1 MRKQLLLMLS
11 LLLYAV
17 GMAAQQPDWGYNPN
31 AYPDEHVIYVG
42 LVDDQG
48 SAVQSFNENTY
59 LGAFIDGEC
68 RGLAKVSQKSVSD
81 TKTIYYFAL
90 RVKGSDT
97 DNGKAISFRLSVPGA
112 NTSYIYNDLQPA
124 ADAVTYT
131 NKKTTGTLS
140 DLFPLKF
147 IQPLYYAFTQETVSV
162 KVGEQLNLLDY
173 ITFEPANA
181 NIPELNWNMYDESW
195 RENVNIE
202 GNKLTAIKSTGKYG
216 AVGIFPKLW
225 DMKNTGDHTSINVRV
240 IQPATSIE
248 LRDEYKNGITV
259 NLGDTAALNTV
270 LRSGYTTSPADC
282 NEELTWKS
290 SDETALLPMIGSD
303 IGKFNPVKAGTYTMT
318 LSGENAS
325 VDLKV
330 TVIKPVEY
338 INPVGTVKVI
348 KMYVGENL
356 LDILPSGYKVM
367 PEDAADR
374 SVRYE
379 VNQSYSDQGVYEDGD
394 GAYKYTDIFGNLYF
408 NEGDEMIALKSG
420 RVRVTIRSVQNPQ
433 ASCEYEVIVKDGPTS
448 ITFKQEEMTFL
459 LPIKDTDKSD
469 ISEDIRNNIIMTPS
483 WPKYDENE
491 SYDKRST
498 LLYIQFVKDVTSD
511 TEVITLDY
519 DFTEDKLSAS
529 IVNAGRGS
537 VGVIYLSE
545 RTVASEEGLKN
556 EEVEIM
562 KKFSVV
568 VMESLKG
575 FNVDNYVEMVSTETR
590 DFVLTPDPVGAE
602 VDPSRVEVTITPNSY
617 LPEEWKSMVEIV
629 PTDES
634 KLNYTII
641 PHSVGRATISVK
653 LDGVEVATS
662 NVLIGQRYMQKAG
675 WKWTSFYAGGVRW
688 NSPEYELG
696 NVVEEIRSEDA
707 LLHND
712 PEYGYFGDLNSLG
725 TGTCYKIKVKE
736 EEPGLLD
743 LRIMYTGAYEDMQTH
758 RQIVPMWNWLGNP
771 YQYDHDINSV
781 FSTED
786 SNANNFNVGDRIV
799 SKDDGFAEY
808 NGEKWTGTLI
818 TLHAGLGYMYF
829 NAGSENVDM
838 EYQRESLMPQGTPV
852 MNAPQHKQSVWT
864 YNSAPFADNMTIVAD
879 LGNDY
884 SAERFTVGAF
894 VGDECRGEGEMI
906 DGKCF
911 ITVHADKGETISFKL
926 HDAVSGEMRTINE
939 QMPFAKMA
947 GSLRAPQRLTV
958 GGIVTGITSADIAS
972 SGIAIVDGQI
982 TVQGMDVADIIVCNA
997 SGAVVST
1004 GETTVAG
1011 LPSGVYVVKV
1021 KTKDGKTVTKKL
1033 VK

>member
-1 MRKQLLLMLS
+1 MLS

-42 LVDDQG
+42 LTEG
-48 SAVQSFNENTY
+48 SLDNCGQKELPENTY

-68 RGLAKVSQKSVSD
+68 RGLAKVQKKSLSVAL
-81 TKTIYYFAL
+81 TINYFPL
-90 RVKGSDT
+90 RVKGDT
-97 DNGKAISFRLSVPGA
+97 NDEGKAISFRLLYPGGQL
-112 NTSYIYNDLQPA
+112 SYVYDLQPA

-140 DLFPLKF
+140 ALFPLKF
-147 IQPLYYAFTQETVSV
+147 IQPLYYSFTQETVSV
-162 KVGEQLNLLDY
+162 KVGEQINLLDY

-181 NIPELNWNMYDESW
+181 NIPELNWNMYEES
-195 RENVNIE
+195 ENVNIE

-216 AVGIFPKLW
+216 SVGVFPKLW
-225 DMKNTGDHTSINVRV
+225 DMKNTGQYSDINIRV

-270 LRSGYTTSPADC
+270 LRSGYTTAPADC

-290 SDETALLPMIGSD
+290 SDETAIRPMTSESD
-303 IGKFNPVKAGTYTMT
+303 LGKFNPVKTGTYTMT

-338 INPVGTVKVI
+338 INPVGRVKEI
-348 KMYVGENL
+348 KMYIGNNL

-367 PEDAADR
+367 PEDATDR

-379 VNQSYSDQGVYEDGD
+379 VLPSYNQDQEFKYNEILEDNGSE
-394 GAYKYTDIFGNLYF
+394 GIFARKPGRAR
-408 NEGDEMIALKSG
+408 IAIISN
-420 RVRVTIRSVQNPQ
+420 QNPQ
-433 ASCEYEVIVKDGPTS
+433 ASCTYEVIVKDGPTN
-448 ITFKQEEMTFL
+448 ITFKQDEMTFL
-459 LPIKDTDKSD
+459 MPIKDTDKWD

-483 WPKYDENE
+483 WPKYEEYE
-491 SYDKRST
+491 SYDIAQSNLDISSLT
-498 LLYIQFVKDVTSD
+498 DAVKLS
-511 TEVITLDY
+511 Y
-519 DFTEDKLSAS
+519 DFKKDSLSAS
-529 IVNAGRGS
+529 VVSIGQGWIDVYYS
-537 VGVIYLSE
+537 SE
-545 RTVASEEGLKN
+545 RTIATEEGLRN
-556 EEVEIM
+556 DEYEISNH
-562 KKFSVV
+562 FHVTI
-568 VMESLKG
+568 MESLKG
-575 FNVDNYVEMVSTETR
+575 FKVDGYVDMVSTETR
-590 DFVLTPDPVGAE
+590 DFVLTPDPVDAE
-602 VDPSRVEVTITPNSY
+602 VDPSRVEVTITPDSY
-617 LPEEWKSMVEIV
+617 VSEEWKSIVEIV
-629 PTDES
+629 PTDEN
-634 KLNYTII
+634 KLNYTIR
-641 PHSVGRATISVK
+641 PHSVGRAIISVK
-653 LDGVEVATS
+653 LDGVEVASS

-675 WKWTSFYAGGVRW
+675 WKWASLYGGGVSW

-712 PEYGYFGDLNSLG
+712 PEYGYFGDINRLES
-725 TGTCYKIKVKE
+725 GTCYKIKVKE
-736 EEPGLLD
+736 EEPSLLD
-743 LRIMYTGAYEDMQTH
+743 LRIMYTGAYEDMRTH

-786 SNANNFNVGDRIV
+786 AYANNFNVGDRIV
-799 SKDDGFAEY
+799 SKDNGFAEY
-808 NGEKWTGTLI
+808 NGEKWTGTLT

-838 EYQRESLMPQGTPV
+838 EYLREGRMPQGTPV

-958 GGIVTGITSADIAS
+958 GGIVTGITAADIAS
-972 SGIAIVDGQI
+972 SGIAVVDGQI
-982 TVQGMDVADIIVCNA
+982 TVQGMDVADVIVCNA

-1004 GETTVAG
+1004 GETIVTG

>member
-42 LVDDQG
+42 LVDDKG
-48 SAVQSFNENTY
+48 SAVQSFNANTY

-68 RGLAKVSQKSVSD
+68 RGIAEVSQKSVSD

-97 DNGKAISFRLSVPGA
+97 DNGKAISFRLSIPGT
-112 NTSYIYNDLQPA
+112 NMSYIYNDLKPA
-124 ADAVTYT
+124 ANAVTYT

-140 DLFPLKF
+140 ALYPLTF
-147 IQPLYYAFTQETVSV
+147 IQSWVCGYTQTFVRV
-162 KVGEQLNLLDY
+162 KVGEEINLLDY
-173 ITFEPANA
+173 LKFTPENA
-181 NIPELNWNMYDESW
+181 NIPELIWGINKNH
-195 RENVNIE
+195 REYVTIT
-202 GNKLTAIKSTGKYG
+202 GNTLKALKSTKFVG
-216 AVGIFPKLW
+216 AATVSAKLN
-225 DMKNTGDHTSINVRV
+225 DFTFSSENQNLKITV

-248 LRDEYKNGITV
+248 LLDEYKNGITV
-259 NLGDTAALNTV
+259 NLGDTSVLNTV
-270 LRSGYTTSPADC
+270 LHKCFTILPEDC
-282 NEELTWKS
+282 NEKMWWKS
-290 SDETALLPMIGSD
+290 NDETAIRPMEGND
-303 IGKFNPVKAGTYTMT
+303 IGKFEPVKAGTYTMT

-330 TVIKPVEY
+330 TVIKPVE
-338 INPVGTVKVI
+338 NI
-348 KMYVGENL
+348 KMVGSVETIKMFLGENL
-356 LDILPSGYKVM
+356 LDILPAGYKVM
-367 PEDAADR
+367 PEDATDR
-374 SVRYE
+374 SVHYE
-379 VNQSYSDQGVYEDGD
+379 VNQSDSDQGVYEDGD
-394 GAYKYTDIFGNLYF
+394 GAYKYTDIFGDLYF
-408 NEGDEMIALKSG
+408 NEGDEMIALKPG

-433 ASCEYEVIVKDGPTS
+433 ASCEYEVIVKRGPTN

-459 LPIKDTDKSD
+459 MPRKDTDKWD
-469 ISEDIRNNIIMTPS
+469 ISKDIRNNIIMTPS
-483 WPKYDENE
+483 WPKYEEYEEYDIAE
-491 SYDKRST
+491 SDLDIRSYT
-498 LLYIQFVKDVTSD
+498 KAVHLY
-511 TEVITLDY
+511 Y
-519 DFTEDKLSAS
+519 DFKNDILSALIDS
-529 IVNAGRGS
+529 IGQGRINVS
-537 VGVIYLSE
+537 YSSE
-545 RTVASEEGLKN
+545 RTIATETGLHN
-556 EEVEIM
+556 DEYNISNH
-562 KKFSVV
+562 FNITIL
-568 VMESLKG
+568 ESLKG
-575 FNVDNYVEMVSTETR
+575 FNVDGYVDMVSTETR

-629 PTDES
+629 PTDET
-634 KLNYTII
+634 KLNYTIL
-641 PHSVGRATISVK
+641 PHGVGSATISVK
-653 LDGVEVATS
+653 LDGEEVATS
-662 NVLIGQRYMQKAG
+662 NVSIGQRYMQKAG

-712 PEYGYFGDLNSLG
+712 PEYGYFGDIYSLE
-725 TGTCYKIKVKE
+725 TGECYKIKVKE

-786 SNANNFNVGDRIV
+786 TYANNFNVGDRIV
-799 SKDDGFAEY
+799 SKDNGFAEY
-808 NGEKWTGTLI
+808 NGEKWTGTLT

-829 NAGSENVDM
+829 NAASDTIDM
-838 EYQRESLMPQGTPV
+838 EYLRESLMPQGTPV

-1004 GETTVAG
+1004 GETTVTG

>member
-1 MRKQLLLMLS
+1 MLS

-48 SAVQSFNENTY
+48 SAVQSFNDNTY
-59 LGAFIDGEC
+59 LGAFIEGEC
-68 RGLAKVSQKSVSD
+68 RGLAKVSRYSVSD
-81 TKTIYYFAL
+81 TQTIYYFAL
-90 RVKGSDT
+90 RVKGTNT
-97 DNGKAISFRLSVPGA
+97 DNGKAISYRLSVGG
-112 NTSYIYNDLQPA
+112 NHSFVFNDLKPA
-124 ADAVTYT
+124 ANAVTYT
-131 NKKTTGTLS
+131 NNGTTGKLS
-140 DLFPLKF
+140 ALYQLTF
-147 IQPLYYAFTQETVSV
+147 IRPGYYSIVQPEVIV
-162 KVGEQLNLLDY
+162 KVGAEFNLLDY

-181 NIPELNWNMYDESW
+181 NIPEMNWTMGQGEK
-195 RENVNIE
+195 ENEYASIK
-202 GNKLTAIKSTGKYG
+202 GNTFKALKSTGKYG
-216 AVGIFPKLW
+216 SVSVSPNLW
-225 DMKNTGDHTSINVRV
+225 GMKPTGQYTKVSVRV

-270 LRSGYTTSPADC
+270 LRSGYTTTPADC

-290 SDETALLPMIGSD
+290 NDETAIRPMTSESD
-303 IGKFNPVKAGTYTMT
+303 LGKFEPVKTGTYTMT

-338 INPVGTVKVI
+338 INPVGYVKEI
-348 KMYVGENL
+348 KMYIGDNL
-356 LDILPSGYKVM
+356 LDILPAGYKVM
-367 PEDAADR
+367 PEDATDR

-379 VNQSYSDQGVYEDGD
+379 VLPIYNQDQEFKYNEILEDNGSE
-394 GAYKYTDIFGNLYF
+394 GIFARKPGRAR
-408 NEGDEMIALKSG
+408 IAIISN
-420 RVRVTIRSVQNPQ
+420 QNPQ
-433 ASCEYEVIVKDGPTS
+433 ASCTYEVIVKDGPTN
-448 ITFKQEEMTFL
+448 ITFKQDEMTFL
-459 LPIKDTDKSD
+459 MPIKDTDKWD

-483 WPKYDENE
+483 WPKYEEYE
-491 SYDKRST
+491 SYDIAQSNLDISSLTDAVK
-498 LLYIQFVKDVTSD
+498 LY
-511 TEVITLDY
+511 Y
-519 DFTEDKLSAS
+519 DFKKDSLSAS
-529 IVNAGRGS
+529 VVK
-537 VGVIYLSE
+537 VGEGWIDISYSSE
-545 RTVASEEGLKN
+545 RTIATEEGLRN
-556 EEVEIM
+556 DEYEISNH
-562 KKFSVV
+562 FHVTI
-568 VMESLKG
+568 MESLKG
-575 FNVDNYVEMVSTETR
+575 FNVDGYVEMVSTETR

-602 VDPSRVEVTITPNSY
+602 VDPSRVEVTITPDSY
-617 LPEEWKSMVEIV
+617 VSEEWKSMVEIV
-629 PTDES
+629 PTDETM
-634 KLNYTII
+634 LNYTIR
-641 PHSVGRATISVK
+641 PHSVGRAIISVK

-662 NVLIGQRYMQKAG
+662 HVGIGQRYMQKAG
-675 WKWTSFYAGGVRW
+675 WKWASLYGGGVRW

-712 PEYGYFGDLNSLG
+712 PEYGYFGDIYSLE

-743 LRIMYTGAYEDMQTH
+743 LRIMYTGAYEDMRTH
-758 RQIVPMWNWLGNP
+758 RKIVPMWNWLGNP

-786 SNANNFNVGDRIV
+786 TYANNFNVGDRIV
-799 SKDDGFAEY
+799 SKDNGFAEY
-808 NGEKWTGTLI
+808 NGEKWTGTLT

-829 NAGSENVDM
+829 NAASDTIDM
-838 EYQRESLMPQGTPV
+838 EYLREGSMPQGTPV

-958 GGIVTGITSADIAS
+958 GGIVTGITAADIAS
-972 SGIAIVDGQI
+972 SGIAVVDGQI
-982 TVQGMDVADIIVCNA
+982 TVQGMDVADVIVCNA

>member
-1 MRKQLLLMLS
+1 MLS

-42 LVDDQG
+42 LVDDKG
-48 SAVQSFNENTY
+48 SAVQSFNDNTY

-68 RGLAKVSQKSVSD
+68 RGIAEVSQKSVSD

-97 DNGKAISFRLSVPGA
+97 DNGKAISFRLSIPGA
-112 NTSYIYNDLQPA
+112 NMSYIYNDLKPA
-124 ADAVTYT
+124 ANAVTYT

-147 IQPLYYAFTQETVSV
+147 IQPLYYGFTQETVSV
-162 KVGEQLNLLDY
+162 KVGEQINLLDY

-181 NIPELNWNMYDESW
+181 NIPELNWNMYEES
-195 RENVNIE
+195 ENVIIE

-216 AVGIFPKLW
+216 SVGVFPKLW
-225 DMKNTGDHTSINVRV
+225 DMKNTGQYSDINIRV

-270 LRSGYTTSPADC
+270 LRSGYTTAPADC

-290 SDETALLPMIGSD
+290 SDETAIRPMEGND
-303 IGKFNPVKAGTYTMT
+303 IGKFNPVKTGTYTMT

-338 INPVGTVKVI
+338 ITPVGRVKEI
-348 KMYVGENL
+348 KMYIGDNL
-356 LDILPSGYKVM
+356 LSILPSGYKVM
-367 PEDAADR
+367 PEDATDR

-379 VNQSYSDQGVYEDGD
+379 VLPSYNQDQEFKYNEILEDNGSE
-394 GAYKYTDIFGNLYF
+394 GIFARKPGRAR
-408 NEGDEMIALKSG
+408 IAIISN
-420 RVRVTIRSVQNPQ
+420 QNPQ
-433 ASCEYEVIVKDGPTS
+433 ASCTYEVIVKDGPTN

-459 LPIKDTDKSD
+459 MPIKDTDKWD

-483 WPKYDENE
+483 WPKYEEYE
-491 SYDKRST
+491 SYDIAQSNLDISSLT
-498 LLYIQFVKDVTSD
+498 DAVKLS
-511 TEVITLDY
+511 Y
-519 DFTEDKLSAS
+519 DFKKDIISAS
-529 IVNAGRGS
+529 IVK
-537 VGVIYLSE
+537 VGEGWIDISYSSE
-545 RTVASEEGLKN
+545 RTIATEEGLQN
-556 EEVEIM
+556 DEYYISNHFHVTIL
-562 KKFSVV
+562 
-568 VMESLKG
+568 ESLKG
-575 FNVDNYVEMVSTETR
+575 FNVDGYVEMVSTETR

-602 VDPSRVEVTITPNSY
+602 VDPSRVEVTITPDSY
-617 LPEEWKSMVEIV
+617 VSEEWKSMVEIV
-629 PTDES
+629 PTDETM
-634 KLNYTII
+634 LNYTIR

-662 NVLIGQRYMQKAG
+662 HVGIGQRYMQKAG
-675 WKWTSFYAGGVRW
+675 WKWTSFYAGRVGW

-707 LLHND
+707 LLYND
-712 PEYGYFGDLNSLG
+712 PEYGYFGDIYSLE

-743 LRIMYTGAYEDMQTH
+743 LRIMYTGGYEDMQTH

-786 SNANNFNVGDRIV
+786 AYANKFNVGDRIV
-799 SKDDGFAEY
+799 SKDNGFAEY
-808 NGEKWTGTLI
+808 NGEKWTGTLT

-838 EYQRESLMPQGTPV
+838 EYLREGSMPQGTPV

-864 YNSAPFADNMTIVAD
+864 YNSAPFADNMTIIAD

-958 GGIVTGITSADIAS
+958 GGIVTGITAADIAS
-972 SGIAIVDGQI
+972 SGIAVVDGQI
-982 TVQGMDVADIIVCNA
+982 TVQGMDVADVIVCNA

-1004 GETTVAG
+1004 GETTVTG

>member
-48 SAVQSFNENTY
+48 SAVQSFNDNTY

-68 RGLAKVSQKSVSD
+68 RGLAKVSRYSVSD
-81 TKTIYYFAL
+81 TQTIYYFAL
-90 RVKGSDT
+90 RVKGTNT
-97 DNGKAISFRLSVPGA
+97 DNGKAISYRLSEGGNQSFVFNDLKPAA
-112 NTSYIYNDLQPA
+112 NT
-124 ADAVTYT
+124 VTYT
-131 NKKTTGTLS
+131 NNGTTGKLS
-140 DLFPLKF
+140 ALYQLTF
-147 IQPLYYAFTQETVSV
+147 IRPGYYSIVQPEVSV
-162 KVGEQLNLLDY
+162 KVGAEFNLLDH

-181 NIPELNWNMYDESW
+181 NIPEMNWTMGQGEK
-195 RENVNIE
+195 ENEYASIK
-202 GNKLTAIKSTGKYG
+202 GNTFKALKSTGKYSWVNVSPNLLG
-216 AVGIFPKLW
+216 
-225 DMKNTGDHTSINVRV
+225 MKPTGQYTKVSVRV

-270 LRSGYTTSPADC
+270 LRSGYTTAPADC

-290 SDETALLPMIGSD
+290 SDETAILPMIGSD

-330 TVIKPVEY
+330 TVIKPVE
-338 INPVGTVKVI
+338 KI
-348 KMYVGENL
+348 KMVGSVKTIKMFLGENL
-356 LDILPSGYKVM
+356 LDILPAGYKVM
-367 PEDAADR
+367 PEDATDR
-374 SVRYE
+374 SVHYE
-379 VNQSYSDQGVYEDGD
+379 VNQGYYQGVHEDVD
-394 GAYKYTDIFGNLYF
+394 GTYKYTDIFGDEFF
-408 NEGDEMIALKSG
+408 NEGDEMIALKPG

-433 ASCEYEVIVKDGPTS
+433 ASCEYEVIVKRGPTN

-459 LPIKDTDKSD
+459 MPRKDTDKWD

-483 WPKYDENE
+483 WPKYDKYEE
-491 SYDKRST
+491 YDIAQSDLDILSFTKAVH
-498 LLYIQFVKDVTSD
+498 LY
-511 TEVITLDY
+511 Y
-519 DFTEDKLSAS
+519 DFKNDILSALIDS
-529 IVNAGRGS
+529 IGQGWIDVS
-537 VGVIYLSE
+537 YSSE
-545 RTVASEEGLKN
+545 RTIATETGLQNDKYRISN
-556 EEVEIM
+556 HFNITIL
-562 KKFSVV
+562 
-568 VMESLKG
+568 ESLKG
-575 FNVDNYVEMVSTETR
+575 FKVDGYVDMVSTETR
-590 DFVLTPDPVGAE
+590 DFVLTPDPVDAE
-602 VDPSRVEVTITPNSY
+602 VDPSRVEVTITPDSY
-617 LPEEWKSMVEIV
+617 VSEEWKSIVEIV
-629 PTDES
+629 PTDETM
-634 KLNYTII
+634 LNYTIK
-641 PHSVGRATISVK
+641 PHSVGNATISVK

-662 NVLIGQRYMQKAG
+662 HVGIGQRYMQKAG
-675 WKWTSFYAGGVRW
+675 WKWASLYGGGVRW

-712 PEYGYFGDLNSLG
+712 PEYGYFGDINRLES
-725 TGTCYKIKVKE
+725 GTCYKIKVKE

-743 LRIMYTGAYEDMQTH
+743 LRIMYTGAYEDMRTH

-786 SNANNFNVGDRIV
+786 ANANKFNVGDRIV
-799 SKDDGFAEY
+799 SKDNGFAEY
-808 NGEKWTGTLI
+808 NGEKWTGTLT

-829 NAGSENVDM
+829 NAASDTIDM
-838 EYQRESLMPQGTPV
+838 EYLRESLMPQGTPV

-958 GGIVTGITSADIAS
+958 GGIVTGITAADIAS
-972 SGIAIVDGQI
+972 SGIAVVDGQI
-982 TVQGMDVADIIVCNA
+982 TVKGMDVADVIVCNA

-1004 GETTVAG
+1004 GKTTVTG

>member
-1 MRKQLLLMLS
+1 
-11 LLLYAV
+11 
-17 GMAAQQPDWGYNPN
+17 MAAQQPDWGYNPN

-48 SAVQSFNENTY
+48 SAVQSFNDNTY

-68 RGLAKVSQKSVSD
+68 RGLAKVSRYSVSD
-81 TKTIYYFAL
+81 TQTIYYFAL
-90 RVKGSDT
+90 RVKGTNT
-97 DNGKAISFRLSVPGA
+97 DNGKAISYRLSVGG
-112 NTSYIYNDLQPA
+112 NQSFVFNDLKPA
-124 ADAVTYT
+124 ANAVTYT
-131 NKKTTGTLS
+131 NNGTTGKLS
-140 DLFPLKF
+140 ALYQLTF
-147 IQPLYYAFTQETVSV
+147 IRPGYYSIVQPEVSV
-162 KVGEQLNLLDY
+162 KVGAEFNLLDH

-181 NIPELNWNMYDESW
+181 NIPEMNWTMGQGEK
-195 RENVNIE
+195 ENEYASIK
-202 GNKLTAIKSTGKYG
+202 GNTFKALKSTGKYG
-216 AVGIFPKLW
+216 SVSVSPNLW
-225 DMKNTGDHTSINVRV
+225 GMKPAGQYTKVSIRV

-270 LRSGYTTSPADC
+270 LRSGYTTAPADC

-290 SDETALLPMIGSD
+290 SDETAILPMIGSD
-303 IGKFNPVKAGTYTMT
+303 IGKFNPVKTGTYTMT

-338 INPVGTVKVI
+338 ITPVGRVKEI
-348 KMYVGENL
+348 KMYIGDNL
-356 LDILPSGYKVM
+356 LSILPSGYKVM
-367 PEDAADR
+367 PEDATDR
-374 SVRYE
+374 SVHYE
-379 VNQSYSDQGVYEDGD
+379 VLPSYNKDQEFKYNEILEDNGSE
-394 GAYKYTDIFGNLYF
+394 GIFARKPGRAR
-408 NEGDEMIALKSG
+408 IAIISN
-420 RVRVTIRSVQNPQ
+420 QNPQ
-433 ASCEYEVIVKDGPTS
+433 ASCTYEVIVKDGPTN

-459 LPIKDTDKSD
+459 MPIKDTDKWD

-483 WPKYDENE
+483 WPKYEEYE
-491 SYDKRST
+491 SYDIAQSNLDISSLTDAVK
-498 LLYIQFVKDVTSD
+498 LY
-511 TEVITLDY
+511 Y
-519 DFTEDKLSAS
+519 DFKKDSLSAS
-529 IVNAGRGS
+529 VVK
-537 VGVIYLSE
+537 VGEGWIDISYSSE
-545 RTVASEEGLKN
+545 RTIATEEGLRN
-556 EEVEIM
+556 DEYEISNH
-562 KKFSVV
+562 FHVTIL
-568 VMESLKG
+568 ESLKG
-575 FNVDNYVEMVSTETR
+575 FKVDGYVDMVSTETR

-602 VDPSRVEVTITPNSY
+602 VDPSRVEVTITPNTYVS
-617 LPEEWKSMVEIV
+617 EEWKSIVEIE
-629 PTDES
+629 PTDETM
-634 KLNYTII
+634 LNYTIK

-653 LDGVEVATS
+653 LDGEEVATS
-662 NVLIGQRYMQKAG
+662 YVSIGQRYMQKAG
-675 WKWTSFYAGGVRW
+675 WKWTSFYGGGVRW

-712 PEYGYFGDLNSLG
+712 PEYGYFGDIYSLE
-725 TGTCYKIKVKE
+725 TGECYKIKVKE

-743 LRIMYTGAYEDMQTH
+743 LRIMYTGGYEDMRTH

-786 SNANNFNVGDRIV
+786 AYANKFNVGDRIV

-808 NGEKWTGTLI
+808 NGEKWTGTLT
-818 TLHAGLGYMYF
+818 TLRAGLGYMYF
-829 NAGSENVDM
+829 NAASDTIDM
-838 EYQRESLMPQGTPV
+838 EYLHEGSMPQGTPV

-894 VGDECRGEGEMI
+894 VGEECRGEGEMI
-906 DGKCF
+906 EGKCF

-926 HDAVSGEMRTINE
+926 YDAVSGEMRTINE
-939 QMPFAKMA
+939 QLPFAKMA
-947 GSLRAPQRLTV
+947 GSFRTPQRMTV
-958 GGIVTGITSADIAS
+958 GGIVTGITAADIAS

-982 TVQGMDVADIIVCNA
+982 TVQGMDVADVIVCNA

-1004 GETTVAG
+1004 GETTVTG

>member
-1 MRKQLLLMLS
+1 
-11 LLLYAV
+11 
-17 GMAAQQPDWGYNPN
+17 MAAQQPDWGYNPN

-42 LVDDQG
+42 LTEG
-48 SAVQSFNENTY
+48 SLDNCGQKELPENTY

-68 RGLAKVSQKSVSD
+68 RGLAKVQKKSLSVAL
-81 TKTIYYFAL
+81 TINYFPL
-90 RVKGSDT
+90 RVKGDT
-97 DNGKAISFRLSVPGA
+97 NDEGKAISFRLLYPGGQL
-112 NTSYIYNDLQPA
+112 SYVYDLQPA

-147 IQPLYYAFTQETVSV
+147 IQPLYYGFTQETVSV
-162 KVGEQLNLLDY
+162 KVGEQINLLDY

-181 NIPELNWNMYDESW
+181 NIPELNWNMYEES
-195 RENVNIE
+195 ENVIIE

-216 AVGIFPKLW
+216 SVGVFPKLW
-225 DMKNTGDHTSINVRV
+225 DMKNTGQYSDINIRV

-270 LRSGYTTSPADC
+270 LRSGYTTAPADC

-290 SDETALLPMIGSD
+290 SDETAIRPMEGND
-303 IGKFNPVKAGTYTMT
+303 IGKFNPVKTGTYTMT

-338 INPVGTVKVI
+338 INPVGRVKEI
-348 KMYVGENL
+348 KMYIGDNL

-367 PEDAADR
+367 PEDATDR

-379 VNQSYSDQGVYEDGD
+379 VLPSYNQDQEFKYNEILEDKGSE
-394 GAYKYTDIFGNLYF
+394 GIFARKPGRAR
-408 NEGDEMIALKSG
+408 IAIISN
-420 RVRVTIRSVQNPQ
+420 QNPQ
-433 ASCEYEVIVKDGPTS
+433 ASCTYEVIVKDGPTN

-459 LPIKDTDKSD
+459 MPIKDTDKWD

-483 WPKYDENE
+483 WPKYEEYE
-491 SYDKRST
+491 SYDIAQSNLDISSLT
-498 LLYIQFVKDVTSD
+498 DAVKLS
-511 TEVITLDY
+511 Y
-519 DFTEDKLSAS
+519 DFKKDIISAS
-529 IVNAGRGS
+529 VVK
-537 VGVIYLSE
+537 VGEGWIDISYSSE
-545 RTVASEEGLKN
+545 RTIATEEGLQN
-556 EEVEIM
+556 DEYYISNHFHVTIL
-562 KKFSVV
+562 
-568 VMESLKG
+568 ESLKG
-575 FNVDNYVEMVSTETR
+575 FKVDGYVDMVSTETR

-602 VDPSRVEVTITPNSY
+602 VDPSRVEVTITPNTYVS
-617 LPEEWKSMVEIV
+617 EEWKSMVEIV
-629 PTDES
+629 PTDETM
-634 KLNYTII
+634 LNYTIR

-662 NVLIGQRYMQKAG
+662 YVSIGQRYMQKAG
-675 WKWTSFYAGGVRW
+675 WKWTSFYGGGVSW
-688 NSPEYELG
+688 NSPEYKLG
-696 NVVEEIRSEDA
+696 DVVEEIRSEDA

-712 PEYGYFGDLNSLG
+712 PEYGYFGDLNRLES
-725 TGTCYKIKVKE
+725 GTCYKIKVKE

-743 LRIMYTGAYEDMQTH
+743 LRIMYTGGYEDMRTH

-781 FSTED
+781 FVKEE
-786 SNANNFNVGDRIV
+786 NRNVFNVGDRIV

-808 NGEKWTGTLI
+808 NGEKWTGTLT

-829 NAGSENVDM
+829 NAASDTINMKFKYEWN
-838 EYQRESLMPQGTPV
+838 MPQGTPV

-879 LGNDY
+879 LGNEY

-958 GGIVTGITSADIAS
+958 GGIVTGITAADIAS

-982 TVQGMDVADIIVCNA
+982 TVQGMDVADVIICNA

-1004 GETTVAG
+1004 GETTVTG

>member
-1 MRKQLLLMLS
+1 
-11 LLLYAV
+11 
-17 GMAAQQPDWGYNPN
+17 MAAQQPDWGYNPN

-42 LVDDQG
+42 LTEG
-48 SAVQSFNENTY
+48 SLDNCGQKELPENTY

-68 RGLAKVSQKSVSD
+68 RGLAKVQKKSLSVAL
-81 TKTIYYFAL
+81 TINYFPL
-90 RVKGSDT
+90 RVKGDT
-97 DNGKAISFRLSVPGA
+97 NDEGKAISFRLLYPGGQL
-112 NTSYIYNDLQPA
+112 SYVYDLQPA

-147 IQPLYYAFTQETVSV
+147 IQPLYYGFTQETVSV
-162 KVGEQLNLLDY
+162 KVGEQINLLDY

-181 NIPELNWNMYDESW
+181 NIPELNWNMYEES
-195 RENVNIE
+195 ENVIIE

-216 AVGIFPKLW
+216 SVGVFPKLW
-225 DMKNTGDHTSINVRV
+225 DMKNTGQYSDINIRV

-270 LRSGYTTSPADC
+270 LRSGYTTAPADC

-290 SDETALLPMIGSD
+290 SDETAIRPMTSESD
-303 IGKFNPVKAGTYTMT
+303 LGKFNPVKTGTYTMT

-338 INPVGTVKVI
+338 IEMVGSVKTI
-348 KMYVGENL
+348 KMFVGENL
-356 LDILPSGYKVM
+356 LNILPSGYKVM
-367 PEDAADR
+367 PEDATDR
-374 SVRYE
+374 SVHYE
-379 VNQSYSDQGVYEDGD
+379 VNQSFSDQGVYEDGD
-394 GAYKYTDIFGNLYF
+394 GAYKYTDIFGDLYF
-408 NEGDEMIALKSG
+408 NEGDEMIALKPG
-420 RVRVTIRSVQNPQ
+420 RVRVKINSTQNSR
-433 ASCEYEVIVKDGPTS
+433 AYCEYEVIVKRGPTN

-459 LPIKDTDKSD
+459 MPRKDTDKWD

-483 WPKYDENE
+483 WPKYEEYEEYDIAQSDLDIR
-491 SYDKRST
+491 SYTKAVN
-498 LLYIQFVKDVTSD
+498 LYYNFEKDS
-511 TEVITLDY
+511 
-519 DFTEDKLSAS
+519 LSAS
-529 IVNAGRGS
+529 IDSIGQGRINVS
-537 VGVIYLSE
+537 YSSE
-545 RTVASEEGLKN
+545 RTIATEEGLQN
-556 EEVEIM
+556 DEYRISNH
-562 KKFSVV
+562 FNITIL
-568 VMESLKG
+568 ESLKG
-575 FNVDNYVEMVSTETR
+575 FKVDGYVDMVSTETR
-590 DFVLTPDPVGAE
+590 DFVLTPDPVDAE
-602 VDPSRVEVTITPNSY
+602 VDPSRVEVTIVDASV
-617 LPEEWKSMVEIV
+617 PEMWKSIVEIV
-629 PTDES
+629 PTDETM
-634 KLNYTII
+634 LNYTIK

-662 NVLIGQRYMQKAG
+662 YVGIGQRYIQKAG
-675 WKWTSFYAGGVRW
+675 WKWTSLYSGGVSW

-696 NVVEEIRSEDA
+696 DVVEEIRSEDA

-712 PEYGYFGDLNSLG
+712 PEYGYFGDLNRLES
-725 TGTCYKIKVKE
+725 GTCYKIKVKE
-736 EEPGLLD
+736 EEPGLLN
-743 LRIMYTGAYEDMQTH
+743 LRIYPGGYEDMRPY

-786 SNANNFNVGDRIV
+786 ANANKFNVGDRIV
-799 SKDDGFAEY
+799 SKDNGFAEY
-808 NGEKWTGTLI
+808 NGEKWTGTLT

-829 NAGSENVDM
+829 NAASDTINM
-838 EYQRESLMPQGTPV
+838 ELKYEWNMPQGTPV

-958 GGIVTGITSADIAS
+958 GGIVTGITAADIAS
-972 SGIAIVDGQI
+972 SGIAVVDGQI
-982 TVQGMDVADIIVCNA
+982 TVQGMDVADVIVCNA

-1004 GETTVAG
+1004 GETTVTG

>member
-1 MRKQLLLMLS
+1 
-11 LLLYAV
+11 
-17 GMAAQQPDWGYNPN
+17 MAAQQPDWGYNPN

-42 LVDDQG
+42 LTEG
-48 SAVQSFNENTY
+48 SLDNCGQKELPENTY

-68 RGLAKVSQKSVSD
+68 RGLAKVQKKSLSVAL
-81 TKTIYYFAL
+81 TINYFPL
-90 RVKGSDT
+90 RVKGDT
-97 DNGKAISFRLSVPGA
+97 NDEGKAISFRLLYPGGQL
-112 NTSYIYNDLQPA
+112 SYVYDLQPA

-140 DLFPLKF
+140 ALFPLKF
-147 IQPLYYAFTQETVSV
+147 IQPLYYSFTQETVSV
-162 KVGEQLNLLDY
+162 KVGEQINLLDY

-181 NIPELNWNMYDESW
+181 NIPELNWNMYEES
-195 RENVNIE
+195 ENVNIE

-216 AVGIFPKLW
+216 SVGVFPKFW
-225 DMKNTGDHTSINVRV
+225 DMKNTGQYSDINIRV

-270 LRSGYTTSPADC
+270 LRSGYTTAPADC

-290 SDETALLPMIGSD
+290 SDETAIRPMTSESD
-303 IGKFNPVKAGTYTMT
+303 LGKFEPVKTGTYTMT

-338 INPVGTVKVI
+338 INPVGRVKEI
-348 KMYVGENL
+348 KMYIGDNL

-367 PEDAADR
+367 PEDATDR

-379 VNQSYSDQGVYEDGD
+379 VLPSYNQDQEFKYNEILEDKGSE
-394 GAYKYTDIFGNLYF
+394 GIFARKPGRAR
-408 NEGDEMIALKSG
+408 IAIISN
-420 RVRVTIRSVQNPQ
+420 QNPQ
-433 ASCEYEVIVKDGPTS
+433 ATCTYEVIVKDGPTN

-459 LPIKDTDKSD
+459 MPIKDTDKWD

-483 WPKYDENE
+483 WPKYEEYE
-491 SYDKRST
+491 SYDIAQSNLDISSLT
-498 LLYIQFVKDVTSD
+498 DAVKLS
-511 TEVITLDY
+511 Y
-519 DFTEDKLSAS
+519 DFKKDIISAS
-529 IVNAGRGS
+529 VVK
-537 VGVIYLSE
+537 VGEGWIDISYSSE
-545 RTVASEEGLKN
+545 RTIATEEGLQN
-556 EEVEIM
+556 DEYYISNHFHVTI
-562 KKFSVV
+562 
-568 VMESLKG
+568 MESLKG
-575 FNVDNYVEMVSTETR
+575 FKVDGYVEMVSTETR

-602 VDPSRVEVTITPNSY
+602 VDPSRVEVTITPDSY
-617 LPEEWKSMVEIV
+617 VSEEWKSIVEIV
-629 PTDES
+629 PTDEN
-634 KLNYTII
+634 KLNYTIR

-662 NVLIGQRYMQKAG
+662 HVGIGQRYMQKAG
-675 WKWTSFYAGGVRW
+675 WKWTSLYSGGVSW

-712 PEYGYFGDLNSLG
+712 PEYGYFGDLNRLEP
-725 TGTCYKIKVKE
+725 GTCYKIKVKE
-736 EEPGLLD
+736 EEPGLLN
-743 LRIMYTGAYEDMQTH
+743 LRIYPGGYEDMRPY

-786 SNANNFNVGDRIV
+786 TYANKFNVGDRIV

-808 NGEKWTGTLI
+808 NGEKWTGTLT
-818 TLHAGLGYMYF
+818 TLRAGLGYMYF
-829 NAGSENVDM
+829 NAASDTINMKLKYEWN
-838 EYQRESLMPQGTPV
+838 MPQGTPV

-864 YNSAPFADNMTIVAD
+864 YNSAPFADNMTIIAD

-894 VGDECRGEGEMI
+894 VGEECRGEGEMI

-939 QMPFAKMA
+939 QMLFAKMA

-958 GGIVTGITSADIAS
+958 GGIVTGITAADIAS
-972 SGIAIVDGQI
+972 SGIAVVDGQI
-982 TVQGMDVADIIVCNA
+982 TVQGMDVADVIVCNA

>member
-1 MRKQLLLMLS
+1 MLS

-48 SAVQSFNENTY
+48 SAVQSFNDNTY
-59 LGAFIDGEC
+59 LGAFIEGEC
-68 RGLAKVSQKSVSD
+68 RGLAKVSRYSVSD
-81 TKTIYYFAL
+81 TQTIYYFAL
-90 RVKGSDT
+90 RVKGTNT
-97 DNGKAISFRLSVPGA
+97 DNGKAISYRLSVGG
-112 NTSYIYNDLQPA
+112 NQSLVFNDLKPA
-124 ADAVTYT
+124 ANAVTYT
-131 NKKTTGTLS
+131 NNGTTGKLS
-140 DLFPLKF
+140 ALYQLTF
-147 IQPLYYAFTQETVSV
+147 IRPGYYSIVQPEVSV
-162 KVGEQLNLLDY
+162 KVGAEFNLLDH

-181 NIPELNWNMYDESW
+181 NIPEMNWTMGQGEK
-195 RENVNIE
+195 ENEYASIK
-202 GNKLTAIKSTGKYG
+202 GNTFKALKSTGKYG
-216 AVGIFPKLW
+216 SVSVSPNLW
-225 DMKNTGDHTSINVRV
+225 GMKPTGQYTKVSIRV

-270 LRSGYTTSPADC
+270 LRSGYTTAPADC

-338 INPVGTVKVI
+338 ITPVGRVKEI
-348 KMYVGENL
+348 KMYIGDNL
-356 LDILPSGYKVM
+356 LSILPSGYKVM
-367 PEDAADR
+367 PEDATDR

-379 VNQSYSDQGVYEDGD
+379 VLPSYNQDQEFKYNEILEDNGSE
-394 GAYKYTDIFGNLYF
+394 GIFARKPGRAR
-408 NEGDEMIALKSG
+408 IAIISN
-420 RVRVTIRSVQNPQ
+420 QNPQ
-433 ASCEYEVIVKDGPTS
+433 AACTYEVIVKDGPTN

-459 LPIKDTDKSD
+459 MPIKDTDKWD

-483 WPKYDENE
+483 WPKYEEYE
-491 SYDKRST
+491 SYDIAQSNLDISSLT
-498 LLYIQFVKDVTSD
+498 DAVKLS
-511 TEVITLDY
+511 Y
-519 DFTEDKLSAS
+519 DFKKDSLSAS
-529 IVNAGRGS
+529 VVK
-537 VGVIYLSE
+537 VGEGWIDISYSSE
-545 RTVASEEGLKN
+545 RTIATEEGLQN
-556 EEVEIM
+556 DEYYISNHFHVTIL
-562 KKFSVV
+562 
-568 VMESLKG
+568 ESLKG
-575 FNVDNYVEMVSTETR
+575 FKVDGYVDMVSTETR

-602 VDPSRVEVTITPNSY
+602 VDPSRVEVTITPDSY
-617 LPEEWKSMVEIV
+617 VSEEWKSIVEIV
-629 PTDES
+629 PTDETM
-634 KLNYTII
+634 LNYTIK

-662 NVLIGQRYMQKAG
+662 HVGIGQRYMQKAG
-675 WKWTSFYAGGVRW
+675 WKWASLYGGGVRW

-712 PEYGYFGDLNSLG
+712 PEYGYFGDIYSLE

-743 LRIMYTGAYEDMQTH
+743 LRIMYTGAYEDMQTS
-758 RQIVPMWNWLGNP
+758 RRIVPMWNWLGNP

-786 SNANNFNVGDRIV
+786 ANANKFNVGDRIV
-799 SKDDGFAEY
+799 SKDNGFAEY
-808 NGEKWTGTLI
+808 NGEKWTGTLT

-829 NAGSENVDM
+829 NAASDTINM
-838 EYQRESLMPQGTPV
+838 ELKYEWNMPQGTPV

-958 GGIVTGITSADIAS
+958 GGIVNGITAADIAS
-972 SGIAIVDGQI
+972 SGIAVVDGQI
-982 TVQGMDVADIIVCNA
+982 TVQGMDVADVIVCNA

-1004 GETTVAG
+1004 GETTVTG

>member
-42 LVDDQG
+42 LTEG
-48 SAVQSFNENTY
+48 SLDNCGQKELPENTY

-68 RGLAKVSQKSVSD
+68 RGLAKVQKKSLSVAL
-81 TKTIYYFAL
+81 TINYFPL
-90 RVKGSDT
+90 RVKGDT
-97 DNGKAISFRLSVPGA
+97 NDEGKAISFRLLYPGGQL
-112 NTSYIYNDLQPA
+112 SYVYDLQPA

-140 DLFPLKF
+140 ALFPLKF
-147 IQPLYYAFTQETVSV
+147 IQPLYYSFTQETVSV
-162 KVGEQLNLLDY
+162 KVGEQINLLDY

-181 NIPELNWNMYDESW
+181 NIPELNWNMYEES
-195 RENVNIE
+195 ENVNIE

-216 AVGIFPKLW
+216 SVGVFPKLW
-225 DMKNTGDHTSINVRV
+225 DMKNTGQYSDINIRV

-270 LRSGYTTSPADC
+270 LRSGYTTAPADC

-290 SDETALLPMIGSD
+290 SDETAIRPMTSESD
-303 IGKFNPVKAGTYTMT
+303 LGKFEPVKTGTYTMT
-318 LSGENAS
+318 LGGENAS

-338 INPVGTVKVI
+338 ITPVGRVKEI
-348 KMYVGENL
+348 KMYIGDNL

-367 PEDAADR
+367 PEDATDR

-379 VNQSYSDQGVYEDGD
+379 VLPSYNQDQEF
-394 GAYKYTDIFGNLYF
+394 KYNEILDDNGSEGIFARKPGRAR
-408 NEGDEMIALKSG
+408 IAIISN
-420 RVRVTIRSVQNPQ
+420 QNPQ
-433 ASCEYEVIVKDGPTS
+433 ATCTYEVIVKDGPTN

-459 LPIKDTDKSD
+459 MPIKDTDKWD

-483 WPKYDENE
+483 WPKYEEYE
-491 SYDKRST
+491 SYDIAQSNLDISSLTDAVK
-498 LLYIQFVKDVTSD
+498 LY
-511 TEVITLDY
+511 Y
-519 DFTEDKLSAS
+519 DFKKDSLSAS
-529 IVNAGRGS
+529 VVK
-537 VGVIYLSE
+537 VGEGWIDISYSSE
-545 RTVASEEGLKN
+545 RTIATEEGLRN
-556 EEVEIM
+556 DEYEISNH
-562 KKFSVV
+562 FHVTIL
-568 VMESLKG
+568 ESLKG
-575 FNVDNYVEMVSTETR
+575 FKVDEYVEMVSTETR

-602 VDPSRVEVTITPNSY
+602 VDPSRVEVTITPDSY
-617 LPEEWKSMVEIV
+617 VSEEWKSIVEIV
-629 PTDES
+629 PTDEN
-634 KLNYTII
+634 KLNYTIR
-641 PHSVGRATISVK
+641 PHSVGRAIISVK
-653 LDGVEVATS
+653 LDGVEVASS

-675 WKWTSFYAGGVRW
+675 WKWASLYGGDVSW

-712 PEYGYFGDLNSLG
+712 PEYGYFGDINRLES
-725 TGTCYKIKVKE
+725 GTCYKIKVKE

-758 RQIVPMWNWLGNP
+758 RQNVPMWNWLGNP

-786 SNANNFNVGDRIV
+786 AYANKFNVGDRIV
-799 SKDDGFAEY
+799 SKDNGFAEY
-808 NGEKWTGTLI
+808 NGEKWTGTLT

-958 GGIVTGITSADIAS
+958 GGIVTGITAADIAS
-972 SGIAIVDGQI
+972 SGIAVVDGQI
-982 TVQGMDVADIIVCNA
+982 TVLGMDVADVIVCNA

>member
-1 MRKQLLLMLS
+1 MLS

-42 LVDDQG
+42 LTEG
-48 SAVQSFNENTY
+48 SLDNCGQKELPENTY

-68 RGLAKVSQKSVSD
+68 RGLAKVQKKSLSVAL
-81 TKTIYYFAL
+81 TINYFPL
-90 RVKGSDT
+90 RVKGDT
-97 DNGKAISFRLSVPGA
+97 NDEGKAISFRLLYPGGQL
-112 NTSYIYNDLQPA
+112 SYVYDLQPA

-147 IQPLYYAFTQETVSV
+147 IQPLYYGFTQETVSV
-162 KVGEQLNLLDY
+162 KVGEQINLLDY

-181 NIPELNWNMYDESW
+181 NIPELNWNMYEES
-195 RENVNIE
+195 ENVIIE

-216 AVGIFPKLW
+216 SVGVFPKLW
-225 DMKNTGDHTSINVRV
+225 DMKNTGQYSDINIRV

-270 LRSGYTTSPADC
+270 LRSGYTTAPADC

-290 SDETALLPMIGSD
+290 SDETAIRPMTSESD
-303 IGKFNPVKAGTYTMT
+303 LGKFEPVKTGTYTMT

-338 INPVGTVKVI
+338 INPVGRVKEI
-348 KMYVGENL
+348 KMYIGDNL

-367 PEDAADR
+367 PEDATDR
-374 SVRYE
+374 SVHYE
-379 VNQSYSDQGVYEDGD
+379 VLPNYNQDQEFKYNEILEDNGSE
-394 GAYKYTDIFGNLYF
+394 GIFARKPGRAR
-408 NEGDEMIALKSG
+408 IAIISN
-420 RVRVTIRSVQNPQ
+420 QNPQ
-433 ASCEYEVIVKDGPTS
+433 ATCTYEVIVKDGPTN

-459 LPIKDTDKSD
+459 MPRKDTDKWD

-483 WPKYDENE
+483 WPKYEEYE
-491 SYDKRST
+491 SYDIAQSNLDISSLTDAVK
-498 LLYIQFVKDVTSD
+498 LY
-511 TEVITLDY
+511 Y
-519 DFTEDKLSAS
+519 DFKKDSLSAS
-529 IVNAGRGS
+529 VVK
-537 VGVIYLSE
+537 VGEGWIDISYSSE
-545 RTVASEEGLKN
+545 RTIATEEGLRN
-556 EEVEIM
+556 DEYEISNH
-562 KKFSVV
+562 FHVTI
-568 VMESLKG
+568 MESLKG
-575 FNVDNYVEMVSTETR
+575 FKVDGYVDMVSTETR

-602 VDPSRVEVTITPNSY
+602 VDPSRVEVTITPDSY
-617 LPEEWKSMVEIV
+617 VSEEWKSIVEIV
-629 PTDES
+629 PTDETM
-634 KLNYTII
+634 LNYTIR

-653 LDGVEVATS
+653 LDGEEVATS
-662 NVLIGQRYMQKAG
+662 HVGIGQRYMQKAG
-675 WKWTSFYAGGVRW
+675 WKWASLYGGGVRW

-712 PEYGYFGDLNSLG
+712 PEYGYFGDIYSLE

-743 LRIMYTGAYEDMQTH
+743 LRIMYTGAYEDMRTH

-786 SNANNFNVGDRIV
+786 TYANNFNVGDRIV
-799 SKDDGFAEY
+799 SKDNGFAEY
-808 NGEKWTGTLI
+808 NGEKWTGTLT

-829 NAGSENVDM
+829 NAASDTIDM
-838 EYQRESLMPQGTPV
+838 EYLREGSMPQGTPV

-926 HDAVSGEMRTINE
+926 HDAVRGEMRTINE

-958 GGIVTGITSADIAS
+958 GGIVTGITAADIAS

-982 TVQGMDVADIIVCNA
+982 TVQGMDVADVIVCNA

>member
-1 MRKQLLLMLS
+1 MLS

-42 LVDDQG
+42 LTEG
-48 SAVQSFNENTY
+48 SLDNCGQKELPENTY

-68 RGLAKVSQKSVSD
+68 RGLAKVQKKSLSVAL
-81 TKTIYYFAL
+81 TINYFPL
-90 RVKGSDT
+90 RVKGDT
-97 DNGKAISFRLSVPGA
+97 NDEGKAISFRLLYPGGQL
-112 NTSYIYNDLQPA
+112 SYVYDLQPA

-147 IQPLYYAFTQETVSV
+147 IQPLYYGFTQETVSV
-162 KVGEQLNLLDY
+162 KVGEQINLLDY

-181 NIPELNWNMYDESW
+181 NIPELNWNMYEES
-195 RENVNIE
+195 EYVNIE

-216 AVGIFPKLW
+216 SVGVFPKLW
-225 DMKNTGDHTSINVRV
+225 DMKNTGQYSDINIRV

-270 LRSGYTTSPADC
+270 LRSGYTTAPADC

-290 SDETALLPMIGSD
+290 SDETAILPMIGSD
-303 IGKFNPVKAGTYTMT
+303 IGKFNPVKTGTYTMT

-338 INPVGTVKVI
+338 INPVGRVKEI
-348 KMYVGENL
+348 KMYIGDNL
-356 LDILPSGYKVM
+356 LSILPSGYKVM
-367 PEDAADR
+367 PEDATDR

-379 VNQSYSDQGVYEDGD
+379 VLPSYNQDQEFKYNEILEDNGSE
-394 GAYKYTDIFGNLYF
+394 GIFARKPGRAR
-408 NEGDEMIALKSG
+408 IAIISN
-420 RVRVTIRSVQNPQ
+420 QNPQ
-433 ASCEYEVIVKDGPTS
+433 ASCTYEVIVKDGPTN
-448 ITFKQEEMTFL
+448 ITFKQDEMTFL
-459 LPIKDTDKSD
+459 MPIKDTDKWD

-483 WPKYDENE
+483 WPKYEEYE
-491 SYDKRST
+491 SYDIAQSNLDISSLTDAVK
-498 LLYIQFVKDVTSD
+498 LY
-511 TEVITLDY
+511 Y
-519 DFTEDKLSAS
+519 DFKKDSLSAS
-529 IVNAGRGS
+529 VVK
-537 VGVIYLSE
+537 VGEGWIDISYSSE
-545 RTVASEEGLKN
+545 RTIATEEGLRN
-556 EEVEIM
+556 DEYEISNH
-562 KKFSVV
+562 FHVTI
-568 VMESLKG
+568 MESLKG
-575 FNVDNYVEMVSTETR
+575 FKVDEYVEMVSTETR

-602 VDPSRVEVTITPNSY
+602 VDPSRVEVTITPDSY
-617 LPEEWKSMVEIV
+617 VPEEWKSIVEIV
-629 PTDES
+629 PTDDTM
-634 KLNYTII
+634 LNYTIR
-641 PHSVGRATISVK
+641 PHGVGRATISVK
-653 LDGVEVATS
+653 LDGVEVASS

-675 WKWTSFYAGGVRW
+675 WKWTSFYAGGVSW
-688 NSPEYELG
+688 NSPEIELG

-707 LLHND
+707 LLYND
-712 PEYGYFGDLNSLG
+712 PEYGYFGDINRLES
-725 TGTCYKIKVKE
+725 GTCYKIKVKE

-743 LRIMYTGAYEDMQTH
+743 LRIMYTGAYEDMRTH

-786 SNANNFNVGDRIV
+786 AYANKFNVGDRIV

-808 NGEKWTGTLI
+808 NGEKWTGTLT

-958 GGIVTGITSADIAS
+958 GGIVTGITAADIAS
-972 SGIAIVDGQI
+972 SGIAVVDGQI
-982 TVQGMDVADIIVCNA
+982 TVQGMDVADVIVCNA

-1004 GETTVAG
+1004 GETTVTG

>member
-1 MRKQLLLMLS
+1 
-11 LLLYAV
+11 
-17 GMAAQQPDWGYNPN
+17 MAAQQPDWGYNPN

-68 RGLAKVSQKSVSD
+68 RGLAKVSRYSVSD
-81 TKTIYYFAL
+81 TQTIYYFAL
-90 RVKGSDT
+90 RVKGTNT
-97 DNGKAISFRLSVPGA
+97 DNGKAISYRLSTGGNQSLVF
-112 NTSYIYNDLQPA
+112 NDLKPA
-124 ADAVTYT
+124 ANAVTYT
-131 NKKTTGTLS
+131 NNGTTGKLS
-140 DLFPLKF
+140 ALYQLTF
-147 IQPLYYAFTQETVSV
+147 IRPGYYSIVQPEVSV
-162 KVGEQLNLLDY
+162 KVGAEFNLLDH

-181 NIPELNWNMYDESW
+181 NIPELNWTMGQGEK
-195 RENVNIE
+195 ENEYASIK
-202 GNKLTAIKSTGKYG
+202 GNTFKALKSTGKYSWVSVSPNLLG
-216 AVGIFPKLW
+216 
-225 DMKNTGDHTSINVRV
+225 MKPMGDYRELSVRV

-270 LRSGYTTSPADC
+270 LRSGYTTAPADC

-290 SDETALLPMIGSD
+290 SDETAILPMIGSD

-356 LDILPSGYKVM
+356 LNILPSGYKVI
-367 PEDAADR
+367 PEDATDR
-374 SVRYE
+374 SVHYE
-379 VNQSYSDQGVYEDGD
+379 VNQSFSDQGVYEDGD

-408 NEGDEMIALKSG
+408 NEGDEMIALKPG

-433 ASCEYEVIVKDGPTS
+433 ASCEYEVIVKRGPTN

-459 LPIKDTDKSD
+459 MPRKDTDKWD

-483 WPKYDENE
+483 WPKYEENE
-491 SYDKRST
+491 EYDIAQSNLDISSLT
-498 LLYIQFVKDVTSD
+498 DAVK
-511 TEVITLDY
+511 LDY
-519 DFTEDKLSAS
+519 DFKKNSLSAS
-529 IVNAGRGS
+529 IVK
-537 VGVIYLSE
+537 VGEGWIDITYSSE
-545 RTVASEEGLKN
+545 RTIATEEGLKN
-556 EEVEIM
+556 DEYEISNH
-562 KKFSVV
+562 FHVTI
-568 VMESLKG
+568 MESLKG
-575 FNVDNYVEMVSTETR
+575 FNVDGHVDMVSTETR

-634 KLNYTII
+634 KLNYTIL
-641 PHSVGRATISVK
+641 PHGVGSATISVK
-653 LDGVEVATS
+653 LDGEEVATS
-662 NVLIGQRYMQKAG
+662 HVSIGQRYMQKAG
-675 WKWTSFYAGGVRW
+675 WKWTSFYAGGVSW

-712 PEYGYFGDLNSLG
+712 PEYGYFGDIYGLG

-786 SNANNFNVGDRIV
+786 TYANNFNVGDRIV
-799 SKDDGFAEY
+799 SKDNGFAEY
-808 NGEKWTGTLI
+808 NGEKWTGTLT

-958 GGIVTGITSADIAS
+958 GGIVTGITAADIAS

-1004 GETTVAG
+1004 GETTVTG

>member
-1 MRKQLLLMLS
+1 
-11 LLLYAV
+11 
-17 GMAAQQPDWGYNPN
+17 MAAQQPDWGYNPN

-48 SAVQSFNENTY
+48 SAVQSFNDNTY

-68 RGLAKVSQKSVSD
+68 RGIAEVSQKSVSD

-97 DNGKAISFRLSVPGA
+97 DNGKAISYRLSVGG
-112 NTSYIYNDLQPA
+112 NHSFVFNDLKPA
-124 ADAVTYT
+124 ANAVTYT
-131 NKKTTGTLS
+131 NNGTTGKLS
-140 DLFPLKF
+140 ALYQLTF
-147 IQPLYYAFTQETVSV
+147 IRPGYYSIVQPEVSV
-162 KVGEQLNLLDY
+162 KVGAEFNLLDH

-181 NIPELNWNMYDESW
+181 NIPEMNWTMGQGEK
-195 RENVNIE
+195 ENEYASIK
-202 GNKLTAIKSTGKYG
+202 GNTFKALKSTGKYSW
-216 AVGIFPKLW
+216 VNVSPNLW
-225 DMKNTGDHTSINVRV
+225 GMKPTGQYTEVSVRV

-270 LRSGYTTSPADC
+270 LRSGYTTAPADC

-290 SDETALLPMIGSD
+290 SDETAIRPMTSESD
-303 IGKFNPVKAGTYTMT
+303 LGKFEPVKTGTYTMT
-318 LSGENAS
+318 LGGENAS

-338 INPVGTVKVI
+338 INPVGYVKEI
-348 KMYVGENL
+348 KMYIGDNL

-367 PEDAADR
+367 PEDATDR

-379 VNQSYSDQGVYEDGD
+379 VLPIYNQDQEFKYNEILEDNGSE
-394 GAYKYTDIFGNLYF
+394 GIFARKPGRAR
-408 NEGDEMIALKSG
+408 IAIISN
-420 RVRVTIRSVQNPQ
+420 QNPQ
-433 ASCEYEVIVKDGPTS
+433 AACTYEVIVKDGPTN
-448 ITFKQEEMTFL
+448 ITFKQDEMTFL
-459 LPIKDTDKSD
+459 MPIKDTDKWD

-483 WPKYDENE
+483 WPKYDEYEEYDIAQSNLDISSLTDAVKL
-491 SYDKRST
+491 SYDFK
-498 LLYIQFVKDVTSD
+498 KD
-511 TEVITLDY
+511 II
-519 DFTEDKLSAS
+519 SAS
-529 IVNAGRGS
+529 IVK
-537 VGVIYLSE
+537 VGEGWIDISYSSE
-545 RTVASEEGLKN
+545 RTIATEEGLQN
-556 EEVEIM
+556 DEYEISNH
-562 KKFSVV
+562 FHVTIL
-568 VMESLKG
+568 ESLKG
-575 FNVDNYVEMVSTETR
+575 FNVDGYVEMVSTETR

-602 VDPSRVEVTITPNSY
+602 VDPSRVEVTITPDSY
-617 LPEEWKSMVEIV
+617 VSEEWKSMVEIV
-629 PTDES
+629 PTDETM
-634 KLNYTII
+634 LNYTIR
-641 PHSVGRATISVK
+641 PHSVGRAIISVK
-653 LDGVEVATS
+653 LDGVEVASS
-662 NVLIGQRYMQKAG
+662 NVLIGQRYIQKAG
-675 WKWTSFYAGGVRW
+675 WKWASLYGGDVSW

-712 PEYGYFGDLNSLG
+712 PEYGYFGDINRLES
-725 TGTCYKIKVKE
+725 GTCYKIKVKE

-743 LRIMYTGAYEDMQTH
+743 LRIMYTGAYEDMRTH

-786 SNANNFNVGDRIV
+786 AYANKFNVGDRIV
-799 SKDDGFAEY
+799 SKDNGFAEY
-808 NGEKWTGTLI
+808 NGEKWTGTLT
-818 TLHAGLGYMYF
+818 TLRAGLGYMYF

-838 EYQRESLMPQGTPV
+838 EYLREGSMPQGTPV

-958 GGIVTGITSADIAS
+958 GGIVTGITAADIAS

-982 TVQGMDVADIIVCNA
+982 TVQGMDVADVIVCNA

-1004 GETTVAG
+1004 GETTVTG

>member
-48 SAVQSFNENTY
+48 NAVQSFNDNTY
-59 LGAFIDGEC
+59 LGAFIEGEC
-68 RGLAKVSQKSVSD
+68 RGLAKVSRYSVSD
-81 TKTIYYFAL
+81 TQTIYYFAL
-90 RVKGSDT
+90 RVKGTNT
-97 DNGKAISFRLSVPGA
+97 DNGKAISYRLSVGG
-112 NTSYIYNDLQPA
+112 NQSFVFNDLKPA
-124 ADAVTYT
+124 ANAVTYT
-131 NKKTTGTLS
+131 NNGTTGKLS
-140 DLFPLKF
+140 ALYQLTF
-147 IQPLYYAFTQETVSV
+147 IRPGYYSIVQPEVSV
-162 KVGEQLNLLDY
+162 KVGAEFNLLDH

-181 NIPELNWNMYDESW
+181 NIPEMNWTMGQGEK
-195 RENVNIE
+195 ENEYASIK
-202 GNKLTAIKSTGKYG
+202 GNTFKALKSTGKYIWVSVSPNLLG
-216 AVGIFPKLW
+216 
-225 DMKNTGDHTSINVRV
+225 MKPTGQYTEVSVRV

-270 LRSGYTTSPADC
+270 LRSGYTTAPADC

-290 SDETALLPMIGSD
+290 SDETAIRPMEGND
-303 IGKFNPVKAGTYTMT
+303 IGKFNPVKTGTYTMT

-338 INPVGTVKVI
+338 INPVGRVKEI
-348 KMYVGENL
+348 KMYIGDNL
-356 LDILPSGYKVM
+356 LSILPSGYKVM
-367 PEDAADR
+367 PEDATDR

-379 VNQSYSDQGVYEDGD
+379 VLPSYNQDQEFKYNEILEDNGSE
-394 GAYKYTDIFGNLYF
+394 GIFARKPGRAR
-408 NEGDEMIALKSG
+408 IAIISN
-420 RVRVTIRSVQNPQ
+420 QNPQ
-433 ASCEYEVIVKDGPTS
+433 ASCTYEVIVKDGPTN

-459 LPIKDTDKSD
+459 MPIKDTDKWD

-483 WPKYDENE
+483 WPKYEEYE
-491 SYDKRST
+491 SYDIAQSNLDISSLT
-498 LLYIQFVKDVTSD
+498 DAVKLS
-511 TEVITLDY
+511 Y
-519 DFTEDKLSAS
+519 DFKKDSLSAS
-529 IVNAGRGS
+529 VVK
-537 VGVIYLSE
+537 VGEGWIDISYSSE
-545 RTVASEEGLKN
+545 RTIATEEGLQN
-556 EEVEIM
+556 DEYYISNHFHVTIL
-562 KKFSVV
+562 
-568 VMESLKG
+568 ESLKG
-575 FNVDNYVEMVSTETR
+575 FKVDGYVDMVSTETR

-602 VDPSRVEVTITPNSY
+602 VDPSRVEVTITPDSY
-617 LPEEWKSMVEIV
+617 VSEEWKSIVEIV
-629 PTDES
+629 PTDEN
-634 KLNYTII
+634 KLNYTIR
-641 PHSVGRATISVK
+641 PHSVGRAIISVK
-653 LDGVEVATS
+653 LDGVEVASS

-675 WKWTSFYAGGVRW
+675 WKWASLYGGDVSW

-712 PEYGYFGDLNSLG
+712 PEYGYFGDINRLES
-725 TGTCYKIKVKE
+725 GTCYKIKVKE

-743 LRIMYTGAYEDMQTH
+743 LRIMYTGAYEDMRTH

-786 SNANNFNVGDRIV
+786 AYANKFNVGDRIV
-799 SKDDGFAEY
+799 SKDNGFAEY
-808 NGEKWTGTLI
+808 NGEKWTGTLT

-958 GGIVTGITSADIAS
+958 GGIVTGITAADIAS
-972 SGIAIVDGQI
+972 SGIAVVDGQI
-982 TVQGMDVADIIVCNA
+982 TVQGMDVADVIVCNA

-1004 GETTVAG
+1004 GETTVTG

>member
-1 MRKQLLLMLS
+1 MLS

-42 LVDDQG
+42 LTEG
-48 SAVQSFNENTY
+48 SLDNCGQKELPENTY

-68 RGLAKVSQKSVSD
+68 RGLAKVQKKSLSVAL
-81 TKTIYYFAL
+81 TINYFPL
-90 RVKGSDT
+90 RVKGDT
-97 DNGKAISFRLSVPGA
+97 NDEGKAISFRLLYPGGQL
-112 NTSYIYNDLQPA
+112 SYVYDLQPA

-140 DLFPLKF
+140 ALFPLKF
-147 IQPLYYAFTQETVSV
+147 IQPLYYSFTQETVSV
-162 KVGEQLNLLDY
+162 KVGEQINLLDY

-181 NIPELNWNMYDESW
+181 NIPELNWNMYEES
-195 RENVNIE
+195 ENVNIE

-216 AVGIFPKLW
+216 SVGVFPKLW
-225 DMKNTGDHTSINVRV
+225 DMKNTGQYSDINIRV

-259 NLGDTAALNTV
+259 NLGDTATLNTL
-270 LRSGYTTSPADC
+270 LRSGYTTAPADC

-290 SDETALLPMIGSD
+290 NDETAILPMEGND
-303 IGKFNPVKAGTYTMT
+303 IGKFNPVKTGTYTMT

-338 INPVGTVKVI
+338 INPVGRVKEI
-348 KMYVGENL
+348 KMYIGNNL

-367 PEDAADR
+367 PEDATDR

-379 VNQSYSDQGVYEDGD
+379 VLPSYNQDQEFKYNEILEDNGSE
-394 GAYKYTDIFGNLYF
+394 GIFARKPGRAR
-408 NEGDEMIALKSG
+408 IAIISN
-420 RVRVTIRSVQNPQ
+420 QNPQ
-433 ASCEYEVIVKDGPTS
+433 ATCTYEVIVKDGPTN

-459 LPIKDTDKSD
+459 MPRKDTDKWD

-483 WPKYDENE
+483 WPKYEEYE
-491 SYDKRST
+491 SYDIAQSNLDISSLTDAVK
-498 LLYIQFVKDVTSD
+498 LY
-511 TEVITLDY
+511 Y
-519 DFTEDKLSAS
+519 DFKKDSLSAS
-529 IVNAGRGS
+529 VVK
-537 VGVIYLSE
+537 VGEGWIDISYSSE
-545 RTVASEEGLKN
+545 RTIATEEGLRN
-556 EEVEIM
+556 DEYEISNH
-562 KKFSVV
+562 FHVTI
-568 VMESLKG
+568 MESLKG
-575 FNVDNYVEMVSTETR
+575 FKVDGYVDMVSTETR
-590 DFVLTPDPVGAE
+590 DFVLTPDPVDAE
-602 VDPSRVEVTITPNSY
+602 VDPSRVEVTIVDASV
-617 LPEEWKSMVEIV
+617 PEMWKSIVEIV
-629 PTDES
+629 PTDETM
-634 KLNYTII
+634 LNYTIK

-662 NVLIGQRYMQKAG
+662 YVGIGQRYIQKAG
-675 WKWTSFYAGGVRW
+675 WKWTSLYSGGVSW

-696 NVVEEIRSEDA
+696 DVVEEIRSEDA

-712 PEYGYFGDLNSLG
+712 PEYGYFGDLNRLES
-725 TGTCYKIKVKE
+725 GTCYKIKVKE
-736 EEPGLLD
+736 EEPGLLN
-743 LRIMYTGAYEDMQTH
+743 LRIYPGGYEDMRPY

-786 SNANNFNVGDRIV
+786 ANANKFNVGDRIV
-799 SKDDGFAEY
+799 SKDNGFAEY
-808 NGEKWTGTLI
+808 NGEKWTGTLT

-829 NAGSENVDM
+829 NAASDTINM
-838 EYQRESLMPQGTPV
+838 ELKYEWNMPQGTPV
-852 MNAPQHKQSVWT
+852 MNAPQRKQTIWT

-939 QMPFAKMA
+939 QLPFAKMA

-958 GGIVTGITSADIAS
+958 GGIVTGITAADIAS
-972 SGIAIVDGQI
+972 SGIAVVDGQI
-982 TVQGMDVADIIVCNA
+982 TVQGMDVADVIVCNA

-1004 GETTVAG
+1004 GETTVTG

>member
-1 MRKQLLLMLS
+1 MLS

-48 SAVQSFNENTY
+48 SAVQSFNDNTY

-68 RGLAKVSQKSVSD
+68 RGLAKVSRYSVSD
-81 TKTIYYFAL
+81 TQTIYYFAL
-90 RVKGSDT
+90 RVKGTNT
-97 DNGKAISFRLSVPGA
+97 DNGKAISYRLSVGG
-112 NTSYIYNDLQPA
+112 NQSFVFNDLKPA
-124 ADAVTYT
+124 ANAVTYT
-131 NKKTTGTLS
+131 NNGTTGKLS
-140 DLFPLKF
+140 ALYQLTF
-147 IQPLYYAFTQETVSV
+147 IRPGYYSIVQPEVSV
-162 KVGEQLNLLDY
+162 KVGAEFNLLDH

-181 NIPELNWNMYDESW
+181 NIPEMNWTMGQGEK
-195 RENVNIE
+195 ENEYASIK
-202 GNKLTAIKSTGKYG
+202 GNTFKALKSTGKYG
-216 AVGIFPKLW
+216 SVSVSPNLW
-225 DMKNTGDHTSINVRV
+225 GMKPAGQYTKVSIRV

-270 LRSGYTTSPADC
+270 LRSGYTTAPADC

-290 SDETALLPMIGSD
+290 SDETAILPMIGSD
-303 IGKFNPVKAGTYTMT
+303 IGKFNPVKTGTYTMT

-338 INPVGTVKVI
+338 ITPVGRVKEI
-348 KMYVGENL
+348 KMYIGDNL
-356 LDILPSGYKVM
+356 LSILPSGYKVM
-367 PEDAADR
+367 PGDATDR

-379 VNQSYSDQGVYEDGD
+379 VLPSYNQDQEFKYNEILEDNGSE
-394 GAYKYTDIFGNLYF
+394 GIFARKPGRAR
-408 NEGDEMIALKSG
+408 IAIISN
-420 RVRVTIRSVQNPQ
+420 QNPQ
-433 ASCEYEVIVKDGPTS
+433 ATCTYEVIVKDGPTN
-448 ITFKQEEMTFL
+448 ITFKQDEMTFL
-459 LPIKDTDKSD
+459 MPIKDTDKWN

-483 WPKYDENE
+483 WPKYEEYE
-491 SYDKRST
+491 SYDIAQSNLDISSLTDAVK
-498 LLYIQFVKDVTSD
+498 LY
-511 TEVITLDY
+511 Y
-519 DFTEDKLSAS
+519 DFKKDSLSAS
-529 IVNAGRGS
+529 VVK
-537 VGVIYLSE
+537 VGEGWIDISYSSE
-545 RTVASEEGLKN
+545 RTIATEEGLRN
-556 EEVEIM
+556 DEYEISNH
-562 KKFSVV
+562 FHVTI
-568 VMESLKG
+568 MESLKG
-575 FNVDNYVEMVSTETR
+575 FKVDEYVEMVSTETR

-602 VDPSRVEVTITPNSY
+602 VDPSRVEVTITPDSY
-617 LPEEWKSMVEIV
+617 VPEEWKSIVEIV
-629 PTDES
+629 PTDDTM
-634 KLNYTII
+634 LNYTIR
-641 PHSVGRATISVK
+641 PHGVGRATISVK
-653 LDGVEVATS
+653 LDGVEVASS

-675 WKWTSFYAGGVRW
+675 WKWTSFYAGSVSW
-688 NSPEYELG
+688 NSPEIELG

-707 LLHND
+707 LLYND
-712 PEYGYFGDLNSLG
+712 PEYGYFGDINRLES
-725 TGTCYKIKVKE
+725 GTCYKIKVKE

-743 LRIMYTGAYEDMQTH
+743 LRIMYTGAYEDMRTY

-786 SNANNFNVGDRIV
+786 TYANNFNVGDRIV

-808 NGEKWTGTLI
+808 NGEKWTGTLT

-958 GGIVTGITSADIAS
+958 GGIVTGITAADIAS
-972 SGIAIVDGQI
+972 SGIAVVDGQI
-982 TVQGMDVADIIVCNA
+982 TVQGMDVADVIVCNA

>member
-1 MRKQLLLMLS
+1 MLS

-48 SAVQSFNENTY
+48 SAVQSFNDNTY

-68 RGLAKVSQKSVSD
+68 RGIAEVSQKSVSD

-97 DNGKAISFRLSVPGA
+97 DNGKAISFRLSIPGT
-112 NTSYIYNDLQPA
+112 NMSYIYNDLKPA
-124 ADAVTYT
+124 ANAVTYT

-140 DLFPLKF
+140 ALYPLTF
-147 IQPLYYAFTQETVSV
+147 IQSWVCGYTQTFVSV
-162 KVGEQLNLLDY
+162 KVGEEINLLDY
-173 ITFEPANA
+173 LKFTPENA
-181 NIPELNWNMYDESW
+181 NIPELIWGINRNH
-195 RENVNIE
+195 REYVTIT
-202 GNKLTAIKSTGKYG
+202 GNTLKALKSTKFVG
-216 AVGIFPKLW
+216 AATVSAKLK
-225 DMKNTGDHTSINVRV
+225 DFTFSSENQSLKITV

-248 LRDEYKNGITV
+248 LLDEYKNGITV
-259 NLGDTAALNTV
+259 NLGDTSVLNTV
-270 LRSGYTTSPADC
+270 LHKCFNILPEDC
-282 NEELTWKS
+282 NEKMWWKS
-290 SDETALLPMIGSD
+290 NDETAIRPMEGND
-303 IGKFNPVKAGTYTMT
+303 IGKFEPVKTGTYTMT
-318 LSGENAS
+318 LGGEKAS

-338 INPVGTVKVI
+338 IEMVGSVKTI
-348 KMYVGENL
+348 KMFVGENL
-356 LDILPSGYKVM
+356 LNILPAGYKVM
-367 PEDAADR
+367 PEDATDR
-374 SVRYE
+374 SVKYE
-379 VNQSYSDQGVYEDGD
+379 VNQSFSDQGVYEDGD
-394 GAYKYTDIFGNLYF
+394 GAYKYTDIFGDLYF
-408 NEGDEMIALKSG
+408 NEGDEMIALKPG
-420 RVRVTIRSVQNPQ
+420 RVRVTINSTQNPR
-433 ASCEYEVIVKDGPTS
+433 AYCEYEVIVKRGPTN

-459 LPIKDTDKSD
+459 MPRKDTDKWD

-483 WPKYDENE
+483 WPKYEE
-491 SYDKRST
+491 YEEYDIAQSDLDILSFTKAVN
-498 LLYIQFVKDVTSD
+498 LY
-511 TEVITLDY
+511 Y
-519 DFTEDKLSAS
+519 DFKNDILSAS
-529 IVNAGRGS
+529 IDSIGQGWIDVS
-537 VGVIYLSE
+537 YSSE
-545 RTVASEEGLKN
+545 RTIATEEGLQN
-556 EEVEIM
+556 DEYRISNH
-562 KKFSVV
+562 FNITIL
-568 VMESLKG
+568 ESLKG
-575 FNVDNYVEMVSTETR
+575 FKVDGYVEMVSTETR
-590 DFVLTPDPVGAE
+590 DFVLTPDPVDAE
-602 VDPSRVEVTITPNSY
+602 VDPSRVEVTIEDASV
-617 LPEEWKSMVEIV
+617 PEMWKSIVEIV
-629 PTDES
+629 PTDETM
-634 KLNYTII
+634 LNYTIK

-662 NVLIGQRYMQKAG
+662 YVGIGQRYMQKAG
-675 WKWTSFYAGGVRW
+675 WKWTSLYSGGVSW

-712 PEYGYFGDLNSLG
+712 PEYGYFGDLNRLEPG
-725 TGTCYKIKVKE
+725 ECYKIKVKE
-736 EEPGLLD
+736 EEPGLLN
-743 LRIMYTGAYEDMQTH
+743 LRIYPGGYEDMRPY

-786 SNANNFNVGDRIV
+786 ANANKFNVGDRIV
-799 SKDDGFAEY
+799 SKDNGFAEY
-808 NGEKWTGTLI
+808 NGEKWTGTLT

-829 NAGSENVDM
+829 NAASDTINM
-838 EYQRESLMPQGTPV
+838 ELKYEWNMPQGTPV

-879 LGNDY
+879 LGNEY

-958 GGIVTGITSADIAS
+958 GGIVTGITAADIAS

-982 TVQGMDVADIIVCNA
+982 TVQGMDVADVIVCNA

-1004 GETTVAG
+1004 GETTVTG

>member
-1 MRKQLLLMLS
+1 
-11 LLLYAV
+11 
-17 GMAAQQPDWGYNPN
+17 MAAQQPDWGYNPN

-48 SAVQSFNENTY
+48 SAVQSFNDNTY
-59 LGAFIDGEC
+59 LGAFIEGEC
-68 RGLAKVSQKSVSD
+68 RGLAKVSRYSVSD
-81 TKTIYYFAL
+81 TQTIYYFAL
-90 RVKGSDT
+90 RVKGTNT
-97 DNGKAISFRLSVPGA
+97 DNGKAITYRLSVGG
-112 NTSYIYNDLQPA
+112 NHSFVFNDLKPA
-124 ADAVTYT
+124 ANAVTYT
-131 NKKTTGTLS
+131 NNSTTGKLS
-140 DLFPLKF
+140 ALYQLTF
-147 IQPLYYAFTQETVSV
+147 IRPGYYSIVQPEVSV
-162 KVGEQLNLLDY
+162 KVGAEFNLLDH

-181 NIPELNWNMYDESW
+181 NIPEMNWTMGQGEK
-195 RENVNIE
+195 ENEYASIK
-202 GNKLTAIKSTGKYG
+202 GNTFKALKSTGKYG
-216 AVGIFPKLW
+216 SVSVSPNLW
-225 DMKNTGDHTSINVRV
+225 GMKPAGQYTKVRVRV

-270 LRSGYTTSPADC
+270 LRSGYTTAPADC

-290 SDETALLPMIGSD
+290 SDETAIRPMTSESD
-303 IGKFNPVKAGTYTMT
+303 LGKFEPVKTGTYTMT

-338 INPVGTVKVI
+338 INPVGRVKEI
-348 KMYVGENL
+348 KMYIGDNL
-356 LDILPSGYKVM
+356 LSILPSGYKVM
-367 PEDAADR
+367 PEDATDR
-374 SVRYE
+374 SVHYE
-379 VNQSYSDQGVYEDGD
+379 VLPSYNQDQEFKYNEILEDNGSE
-394 GAYKYTDIFGNLYF
+394 GIFARKPGRAR
-408 NEGDEMIALKSG
+408 IAIISN
-420 RVRVTIRSVQNPQ
+420 QNPQ
-433 ASCEYEVIVKDGPTS
+433 ASCTYEVIVKDGPTN
-448 ITFKQEEMTFL
+448 ITFKQDEMTFL
-459 LPIKDTDKSD
+459 MPIKDTDKWD

-483 WPKYDENE
+483 WPKYEEYE
-491 SYDKRST
+491 SYDIAQSNLDISSLTDAVK
-498 LLYIQFVKDVTSD
+498 LY
-511 TEVITLDY
+511 Y
-519 DFTEDKLSAS
+519 DFKKDSLSAS
-529 IVNAGRGS
+529 IDSIGGGRINVS
-537 VGVIYLSE
+537 YSSE
-545 RTVASEEGLKN
+545 RTIATEEGLQN
-556 EEVEIM
+556 DEYRISNH
-562 KKFSVV
+562 FNITIL
-568 VMESLKG
+568 ESLKG
-575 FNVDNYVEMVSTETR
+575 FKVDGYVDMVSTETR

-602 VDPSRVEVTITPNSY
+602 VDPSRVEVTITPNTYVS
-617 LPEEWKSMVEIV
+617 EGWKSIVEIV
-629 PTDES
+629 PTDETM
-634 KLNYTII
+634 LNYTIR

-653 LDGVEVATS
+653 LDGVEVAS
-662 NVLIGQRYMQKAG
+662 SYVSIGQRYMQKAG
-675 WKWTSFYAGGVRW
+675 WKWTSLYSGGVSW

-696 NVVEEIRSEDA
+696 DVVEEIRSEDA

-712 PEYGYFGDLNSLG
+712 PEYGYFGDIYSLE
-725 TGTCYKIKVKE
+725 TGECYKIKVKE
-736 EEPGLLD
+736 EEPGLLN
-743 LRIMYTGAYEDMQTH
+743 LRIRYTGAYEDMQTH

-786 SNANNFNVGDRIV
+786 TYANKFNVGDRIV
-799 SKDDGFAEY
+799 SKDNGFAEY
-808 NGEKWTGTLI
+808 NGEKWTGTLT

-829 NAGSENVDM
+829 NAASDTIDM
-838 EYQRESLMPQGTPV
+838 EYLHEGSMPQGTPV

-958 GGIVTGITSADIAS
+958 GGIVTGITAADIAS
-972 SGIAIVDGQI
+972 SGIAVVDGQI
-982 TVQGMDVADIIVCNA
+982 TVQGMDVADVIVCNA

-1004 GETTVAG
+1004 GETTVTG

>member
-1 MRKQLLLMLS
+1 MLS

-48 SAVQSFNENTY
+48 SAVQSFNDNTY
-59 LGAFIDGEC
+59 LGAFIEGEC
-68 RGLAKVSQKSVSD
+68 RGLAKVSRYSVSD
-81 TKTIYYFAL
+81 TQTIYYFAL
-90 RVKGSDT
+90 RVKGTNT
-97 DNGKAISFRLSVPGA
+97 DNGKAITYRLSVGG
-112 NTSYIYNDLQPA
+112 NQSFVFNDLKPA
-124 ADAVTYT
+124 ANAVTYT
-131 NKKTTGTLS
+131 NNGTTGKLS
-140 DLFPLKF
+140 ALYQLTF
-147 IQPLYYAFTQETVSV
+147 IRPGYYSIVQPEVNV
-162 KVGEQLNLLDY
+162 KVGAEFNLLDH

-181 NIPELNWNMYDESW
+181 NIPEMNWTMGQGEK
-195 RENVNIE
+195 ENEYASIK
-202 GNKLTAIKSTGKYG
+202 GNTFKALKSTGKYSWVNVSPNLLG
-216 AVGIFPKLW
+216 MKPTGQYTAV
-225 DMKNTGDHTSINVRV
+225 SVRV

-270 LRSGYTTSPADC
+270 LRSGYTTAPADC

-290 SDETALLPMIGSD
+290 SDETAIRPMEGND
-303 IGKFNPVKAGTYTMT
+303 IGKFNPVKTGTYTMT

-338 INPVGTVKVI
+338 ITPVGRVKEI
-348 KMYVGENL
+348 KMYIGDNL
-356 LDILPSGYKVM
+356 LSILPSGYKVM
-367 PEDAADR
+367 PEDATDR
-374 SVRYE
+374 SVHYE
-379 VNQSYSDQGVYEDGD
+379 VLPSYNQDQEFKYNEILEDNGSE
-394 GAYKYTDIFGNLYF
+394 GIFARKPGRAR
-408 NEGDEMIALKSG
+408 IAIISN
-420 RVRVTIRSVQNPQ
+420 QNPQ
-433 ASCEYEVIVKDGPTS
+433 ASCTYEVIVKDGPTN

-459 LPIKDTDKSD
+459 MPIKDTDKWD

-483 WPKYDENE
+483 WPKYEEYE
-491 SYDKRST
+491 SYDIAQSNLDISSLT
-498 LLYIQFVKDVTSD
+498 DAVKLS
-511 TEVITLDY
+511 Y
-519 DFTEDKLSAS
+519 DFKKDSLSAS
-529 IVNAGRGS
+529 VVK
-537 VGVIYLSE
+537 VGEGWIDISYSSE
-545 RTVASEEGLKN
+545 RTIATEEGLQN
-556 EEVEIM
+556 DEYYISNHFHVTIL
-562 KKFSVV
+562 
-568 VMESLKG
+568 ESLKG
-575 FNVDNYVEMVSTETR
+575 FKVDGYVEMVSTETR

-602 VDPSRVEVTITPNSY
+602 VDPSRVEVTITPDTYVS
-617 LPEEWKSMVEIV
+617 EEWKSMVEIV
-629 PTDES
+629 PTDETM
-634 KLNYTII
+634 LNYTIR

-662 NVLIGQRYMQKAG
+662 HVGIGQRYMQKAG
-675 WKWTSFYAGGVRW
+675 WKWTSLYSGGVSW

-712 PEYGYFGDLNSLG
+712 PEYGYFGDLNRLEP
-725 TGTCYKIKVKE
+725 GTCYKIKVKE
-736 EEPGLLD
+736 EEPGLLN
-743 LRIMYTGAYEDMQTH
+743 LRIYPGGYEDMRPY

-786 SNANNFNVGDRIV
+786 AYANKFNVGDRIV
-799 SKDDGFAEY
+799 SKDNGFAEY
-808 NGEKWTGTLI
+808 NGEKWTGTLT

-829 NAGSENVDM
+829 NAASDTINMKLKYEWN
-838 EYQRESLMPQGTPV
+838 MPQGTPV

-958 GGIVTGITSADIAS
+958 GGIVTGITAADIAS

-982 TVQGMDVADIIVCNA
+982 TVQGMDVADVIVCNA

-1004 GETTVAG
+1004 GETTVTG

>member
-1 MRKQLLLMLS
+1 MLS

-42 LVDDQG
+42 LTEG
-48 SAVQSFNENTY
+48 SLDNCGQKELPENTY

-68 RGLAKVSQKSVSD
+68 RGLAKVQKKSLSVAL
-81 TKTIYYFAL
+81 TINYFPL
-90 RVKGSDT
+90 RVKGDT
-97 DNGKAISFRLSVPGA
+97 NDEGKAISFRLLYPGGQL
-112 NTSYIYNDLQPA
+112 SYVYDLQPA

-147 IQPLYYAFTQETVSV
+147 IQPLYYGFTQETVSV
-162 KVGEQLNLLDY
+162 KVGEQINLLDY

-181 NIPELNWNMYDESW
+181 NIPELNWNMYEES
-195 RENVNIE
+195 ENVIIE

-216 AVGIFPKLW
+216 SVGVFPKLW
-225 DMKNTGDHTSINVRV
+225 DMKNTGHYSDINIRV

-270 LRSGYTTSPADC
+270 LRSGYTTAPADC

-290 SDETALLPMIGSD
+290 SDETAILPMEGND
-303 IGKFNPVKAGTYTMT
+303 IGKFNPVKTGTYTMT

-338 INPVGTVKVI
+338 INPVGRVKEI
-348 KMYVGENL
+348 KMYIGDNL
-356 LDILPSGYKVM
+356 LSILPSGYKVM
-367 PEDAADR
+367 PEDATDR
-374 SVRYE
+374 SVHYE
-379 VNQSYSDQGVYEDGD
+379 VLPSYNKDQEFKYNEILEDNGSE
-394 GAYKYTDIFGNLYF
+394 GIFARKPGRAR
-408 NEGDEMIALKSG
+408 IAIISN
-420 RVRVTIRSVQNPQ
+420 QNPQ
-433 ASCEYEVIVKDGPTS
+433 AACTYEVIVKDGPTN

-459 LPIKDTDKSD
+459 MPIKDTDKWD

-483 WPKYDENE
+483 WPKYEEYE
-491 SYDKRST
+491 SYDIAQSNLDISSLTDAVK
-498 LLYIQFVKDVTSD
+498 LY
-511 TEVITLDY
+511 Y
-519 DFTEDKLSAS
+519 DFKKDSLSAS
-529 IVNAGRGS
+529 VVK
-537 VGVIYLSE
+537 VGEGWIDISYSSE
-545 RTVASEEGLKN
+545 RTIATEEGLRN
-556 EEVEIM
+556 DEYRISNH
-562 KKFSVV
+562 FNITIL
-568 VMESLKG
+568 ESLKG
-575 FNVDNYVEMVSTETR
+575 FKVDGYVEMVSTETR
-590 DFVLTPDPVGAE
+590 DFVLTPDPVDAE
-602 VDPSRVEVTITPNSY
+602 VDPSRVEVTIVDASV
-617 LPEEWKSMVEIV
+617 PEMWKSIVEIV
-629 PTDES
+629 PTDETM
-634 KLNYTII
+634 LNYTIR

-662 NVLIGQRYMQKAG
+662 YVGIGQRYMQKAG
-675 WKWTSFYAGGVRW
+675 WKWTSLYSGGVSW

-712 PEYGYFGDLNSLG
+712 PEYGYFGDLNRLEP
-725 TGTCYKIKVKE
+725 GTCYKIKVKE
-736 EEPGLLD
+736 EEPGLLN
-743 LRIMYTGAYEDMQTH
+743 LRIYPGGYEDMRPY

-786 SNANNFNVGDRIV
+786 ANANKFNVGDRIV
-799 SKDDGFAEY
+799 SKDNGFAEY
-808 NGEKWTGTLI
+808 NGEKWTGTLT

-829 NAGSENVDM
+829 NAASDTINM
-838 EYQRESLMPQGTPV
+838 ELKYEWNMPQGTPV

-958 GGIVTGITSADIAS
+958 GGIVTGITAADIAS

-1004 GETTVAG
+1004 GETTVTG

>member
-68 RGLAKVSQKSVSD
+68 RGLAKVSRYSVSD

-97 DNGKAISFRLSVPGA
+97 DNGEAISFRLSTGGNQSLVF
-112 NTSYIYNDLQPA
+112 NDLKPA
-124 ADAVTYT
+124 ANAVTYT
-131 NKKTTGTLS
+131 NNGTTGKLS
-140 DLFPLKF
+140 ALYQLTF
-147 IQPLYYAFTQETVSV
+147 IRPGYYSIVQPEVSV
-162 KVGEQLNLLDY
+162 KVGAEFNLLDH

-181 NIPELNWNMYDESW
+181 NIPEMNWTMGQGEK
-195 RENVNIE
+195 ENEYASIK
-202 GNKLTAIKSTGKYG
+202 GNTFKALKSTGKYSWVNVSPNLLG
-216 AVGIFPKLW
+216 
-225 DMKNTGDHTSINVRV
+225 MKPTGQYTKVSVRV

-259 NLGDTAALNTV
+259 NLGDTATLNTV
-270 LRSGYTTSPADC
+270 LRSGYTTAPADC

-290 SDETALLPMIGSD
+290 SDETAILPMIGSD

-330 TVIKPVEY
+330 TVIKPVE
-338 INPVGTVKVI
+338 NI
-348 KMYVGENL
+348 KMVGSVETIKMFLGENL
-356 LDILPSGYKVM
+356 LDILPAGYKVM
-367 PEDAADR
+367 PEDATDR
-374 SVRYE
+374 SVHYE
-379 VNQSYSDQGVYEDGD
+379 VNQSYNLGVYEDGD

-408 NEGDEMIALKSG
+408 NEGDEMIALKPG

-433 ASCEYEVIVKDGPTS
+433 ASCEYEVIVKRGPTN

-459 LPIKDTDKSD
+459 MPRKDTDKWD

-483 WPKYDENE
+483 WPKYEKYEKYDIAQSDLDIL
-491 SYDKRST
+491 SYTKAVN
-498 LLYIQFVKDVTSD
+498 LY
-511 TEVITLDY
+511 Y
-519 DFTEDKLSAS
+519 DFKNDILSATIDS
-529 IVNAGRGS
+529 IGQGRINVS
-537 VGVIYLSE
+537 YSSE
-545 RTVASEEGLKN
+545 RTIATETGLQN
-556 EEVEIM
+556 DEYNISNH
-562 KKFSVV
+562 FNITIL
-568 VMESLKG
+568 ESLKG
-575 FNVDNYVEMVSTETR
+575 FNVDGYVDMVSTETR

-617 LPEEWKSMVEIV
+617 VPEEWKSMVEIV

-634 KLNYTII
+634 KLNYTIL
-641 PHSVGRATISVK
+641 PHGVGSATISVK
-653 LDGVEVATS
+653 LDGEEVATS
-662 NVLIGQRYMQKAG
+662 HVSIGQRYMQKAG
-675 WKWTSFYAGGVRW
+675 WKWASLYGGGVRW

-712 PEYGYFGDLNSLG
+712 PEYGYFGDIYSLE

-799 SKDDGFAEY
+799 SKDNGFAEY
-808 NGEKWTGTLI
+808 NGEKWTGTLT

-884 SAERFTVGAF
+884 SAERFTVGVF

-1004 GETTVAG
+1004 GETTVTG

>member
-1 MRKQLLLMLS
+1 MLS

-42 LVDDQG
+42 LVDDKG
-48 SAVQSFNENTY
+48 SAVQSFNDNTY

-68 RGLAKVSQKSVSD
+68 RGIAEVSQKSVSD

-97 DNGKAISFRLSVPGA
+97 DNGKAISFRLSIPGA
-112 NTSYIYNDLQPA
+112 NMSYIYNDLKPA
-124 ADAVTYT
+124 ANAVTYT

-147 IQPLYYAFTQETVSV
+147 IQPLYYGFTQETVSV
-162 KVGEQLNLLDY
+162 KVGEQINLLDY

-181 NIPELNWNMYDESW
+181 NIPELNWNMYEES
-195 RENVNIE
+195 ENVIIE

-216 AVGIFPKLW
+216 SVGVFPKLW
-225 DMKNTGDHTSINVRV
+225 DMKNTGQYSDINIRV

-270 LRSGYTTSPADC
+270 LRSGYTTAPADC

-290 SDETALLPMIGSD
+290 SDETAILPMIGSD
-303 IGKFNPVKAGTYTMT
+303 IGKFNPVKTGTYTMT

-338 INPVGTVKVI
+338 INPVGRVKEI
-348 KMYVGENL
+348 KMYIGDNL
-356 LDILPSGYKVM
+356 LSILPSGYKVM
-367 PEDAADR
+367 PEDATDR

-379 VNQSYSDQGVYEDGD
+379 VLPSYNQDQEFKYNEILEDNGSE
-394 GAYKYTDIFGNLYF
+394 GIFARKPGRAR
-408 NEGDEMIALKSG
+408 IAIISN
-420 RVRVTIRSVQNPQ
+420 QNPQ
-433 ASCEYEVIVKDGPTS
+433 ATCTYEVIVKDGPTN

-459 LPIKDTDKSD
+459 MPIKDTDKWD

-483 WPKYDENE
+483 WPKYEEYE
-491 SYDKRST
+491 SYDIAQSNLDISSLTDAVK
-498 LLYIQFVKDVTSD
+498 LY
-511 TEVITLDY
+511 Y
-519 DFTEDKLSAS
+519 DFKKDSLSAS
-529 IVNAGRGS
+529 VVK
-537 VGVIYLSE
+537 VGEGWIDISYSSE
-545 RTVASEEGLKN
+545 RTIATEEGLRN
-556 EEVEIM
+556 DEYEISNH
-562 KKFSVV
+562 FHVTI
-568 VMESLKG
+568 MESLKG
-575 FNVDNYVEMVSTETR
+575 FKVDEYVEMVSTETR

-602 VDPSRVEVTITPNSY
+602 VDPSRVEVTITPDSY
-617 LPEEWKSMVEIV
+617 VPEEWKSIVEIV
-629 PTDES
+629 PTDDTM
-634 KLNYTII
+634 LNYTIK

-653 LDGVEVATS
+653 LDGEEVATS
-662 NVLIGQRYMQKAG
+662 FVSIGQRYMQKAG
-675 WKWTSFYAGGVRW
+675 WKWTSFYGGRVGW
-688 NSPEYELG
+688 NSPEIELG

-712 PEYGYFGDLNSLG
+712 PEYGYFGDLNWLE
-725 TGTCYKIKVKE
+725 TGECYKIKVKE

-743 LRIMYTGAYEDMQTH
+743 LRIMYTGAYEDMRTH

-786 SNANNFNVGDRIV
+786 TYANKFNVGDRIV

-808 NGEKWTGTLI
+808 NGEKWTGTLT
-818 TLHAGLGYMYF
+818 TLRAGLGYMYF
-829 NAGSENVDM
+829 NAASDTIDM
-838 EYQRESLMPQGTPV
+838 EYLREGSMPQGTPV

-958 GGIVTGITSADIAS
+958 GGIVTGITAAVIAS
-972 SGIAIVDGQI
+972 SGIAVVDGQI
-982 TVQGMDVADIIVCNA
+982 TVQGMDVADVIVCNA

>member
-1 MRKQLLLMLS
+1 
-11 LLLYAV
+11 
-17 GMAAQQPDWGYNPN
+17 MAAQQPDWGYNPN

-42 LVDDQG
+42 LVDDKG
-48 SAVQSFNENTY
+48 SAVQSFNDNTY

-68 RGLAKVSQKSVSD
+68 RGIAEVSQKSVSD

-97 DNGKAISFRLSVPGA
+97 DNGKAISFRLSVGG
-112 NTSYIYNDLQPA
+112 NHSFVFNDLKPA
-124 ADAVTYT
+124 ANAVTYT
-131 NKKTTGTLS
+131 NNGTTGKLS
-140 DLFPLKF
+140 ALYQLTF
-147 IQPLYYAFTQETVSV
+147 IRPGYYSIVQPEVRV
-162 KVGEQLNLLDY
+162 KVGAEFNLLDY

-181 NIPELNWNMYDESW
+181 NIPEMDWTMGQGEK
-195 RENVNIE
+195 ENEYASIK
-202 GNKLTAIKSTGKYG
+202 GNTFKALKSTGKYG
-216 AVGIFPKLW
+216 SVSVSPNLW
-225 DMKNTGDHTSINVRV
+225 GMKPTGQYTKVSVRV

-270 LRSGYTTSPADC
+270 LRSGYTTAPADC

-290 SDETALLPMIGSD
+290 SDETAILPMIGSD
-303 IGKFNPVKAGTYTMT
+303 IGKFNPVKTGTYTMT

-338 INPVGTVKVI
+338 INPVGRVKEI
-348 KMYVGENL
+348 KMYIGDNL
-356 LDILPSGYKVM
+356 LSILPSGYKVM
-367 PEDAADR
+367 PEDATDR
-374 SVRYE
+374 SVHYE
-379 VNQSYSDQGVYEDGD
+379 VLPSYNQDQEFKYNEILEDKGSE
-394 GAYKYTDIFGNLYF
+394 GIFARKPGRAR
-408 NEGDEMIALKSG
+408 IAIISN
-420 RVRVTIRSVQNPQ
+420 QNPQ
-433 ASCEYEVIVKDGPTS
+433 ASCTYEVIVKDGPTN

-459 LPIKDTDKSD
+459 MPRKDTDKWD

-483 WPKYDENE
+483 WPKYEEYEEYDIAQSDLDIR
-491 SYDKRST
+491 SYTKAVK
-498 LLYIQFVKDVTSD
+498 LYYNFEKDS
-511 TEVITLDY
+511 
-519 DFTEDKLSAS
+519 LSAS
-529 IVNAGRGS
+529 IDSIGQGRINVS
-537 VGVIYLSE
+537 YSSE
-545 RTVASEEGLKN
+545 RTIATEEGLQN
-556 EEVEIM
+556 DEYRISNH
-562 KKFSVV
+562 FNITIL
-568 VMESLKG
+568 ESLKG
-575 FNVDNYVEMVSTETR
+575 FKVDGYVDMVSTETR
-590 DFVLTPDPVGAE
+590 DFVLTPDPVDAE
-602 VDPSRVEVTITPNSY
+602 VDPSRVEVTITPDSY
-617 LPEEWKSMVEIV
+617 VSEEWKSIVEIV
-629 PTDES
+629 PTDETM
-634 KLNYTII
+634 LNYTIK

-662 NVLIGQRYMQKAG
+662 HVGIGQRYMQKAG
-675 WKWTSFYAGGVRW
+675 WKWASFYGGDVSW

-712 PEYGYFGDLNSLG
+712 PEYGYFGDINRLES
-725 TGTCYKIKVKE
+725 GTCYKIKVKE
-736 EEPGLLD
+736 EEPGLLN
-743 LRIMYTGAYEDMQTH
+743 LRIYPGGYEDMRPY

-786 SNANNFNVGDRIV
+786 ANANKFNVGDRIV
-799 SKDDGFAEY
+799 SKDNGFAEY
-808 NGEKWTGTLI
+808 NGEKWTGTLT

-829 NAGSENVDM
+829 NAASDTINM
-838 EYQRESLMPQGTPV
+838 ELKYEWNMPQGTPV

-958 GGIVTGITSADIAS
+958 GGIVTGITAADIAS

-982 TVQGMDVADIIVCNA
+982 TVQGMDVADVIVCNA

-1004 GETTVAG
+1004 GKTTVTG

>member
-1 MRKQLLLMLS
+1 MLS

-42 LVDDQG
+42 LTEG
-48 SAVQSFNENTY
+48 SLDNCGQKELPENTY

-68 RGLAKVSQKSVSD
+68 RGLAKVQKKSLSVAL
-81 TKTIYYFAL
+81 TINYFPL
-90 RVKGSDT
+90 RVKGDT
-97 DNGKAISFRLSVPGA
+97 NDEGKAISFRLLYPGGQL
-112 NTSYIYNDLQPA
+112 SYVYDLQPA

-147 IQPLYYAFTQETVSV
+147 IQPLYYGFTQETVSV
-162 KVGEQLNLLDY
+162 KVGEQINLLDY

-181 NIPELNWNMYDESW
+181 NIPELNWNMYEES
-195 RENVNIE
+195 ENVIIE

-216 AVGIFPKLW
+216 SVGVFPKLW
-225 DMKNTGDHTSINVRV
+225 DMKNTGQYSDINIRV

-270 LRSGYTTSPADC
+270 LRSGYTTAPADC

-290 SDETALLPMIGSD
+290 SDETAIRPMIGSD
-303 IGKFNPVKAGTYTMT
+303 IGKFNPVKTGTYTMT

-338 INPVGTVKVI
+338 ITPVGRVKEI
-348 KMYVGENL
+348 KMYIGDNL
-356 LDILPSGYKVM
+356 HSILPSGYKVM
-367 PEDAADR
+367 PEDATDR
-374 SVRYE
+374 SVHYE
-379 VNQSYSDQGVYEDGD
+379 VLPSYNQDQEFKYNEILEDNGSE
-394 GAYKYTDIFGNLYF
+394 GIFARKPGRAR
-408 NEGDEMIALKSG
+408 IAIISN
-420 RVRVTIRSVQNPQ
+420 QNPQ
-433 ASCEYEVIVKDGPTS
+433 AACTYEVIVKDGPTN
-448 ITFKQEEMTFL
+448 ITFKQDEMTFL
-459 LPIKDTDKSD
+459 MPIKDTDKWD

-483 WPKYDENE
+483 WPKYEEYE
-491 SYDKRST
+491 SYDIAQSNLDISSLTDAVK
-498 LLYIQFVKDVTSD
+498 LY
-511 TEVITLDY
+511 Y
-519 DFTEDKLSAS
+519 DFKKDSLSAS
-529 IVNAGRGS
+529 VVK
-537 VGVIYLSE
+537 VGEGWIDISYSSE
-545 RTVASEEGLKN
+545 RTIATEEGLRN
-556 EEVEIM
+556 DEYEISNH
-562 KKFSVV
+562 FHVTIL
-568 VMESLKG
+568 ESLKG
-575 FNVDNYVEMVSTETR
+575 FKVDEYVEMVSTETR
-590 DFVLTPDPVGAE
+590 DFVLTPDPVDAE
-602 VDPSRVEVTITPNSY
+602 VDPSRVEVTITPDSY
-617 LPEEWKSMVEIV
+617 VSEEWKSIVEIV
-629 PTDES
+629 PTDETM
-634 KLNYTII
+634 LNYTIR
-641 PHSVGRATISVK
+641 PHSVGRAIISVK
-653 LDGVEVATS
+653 LDGVEVASS

-675 WKWTSFYAGGVRW
+675 WKWASLYGGDVSW

-712 PEYGYFGDLNSLG
+712 PEYGYFGDINRLES
-725 TGTCYKIKVKE
+725 GTCYKIKVKE

-743 LRIMYTGAYEDMQTH
+743 LRIMYTGAYEDMRTH

-786 SNANNFNVGDRIV
+786 AYANKFNVGDRIV
-799 SKDDGFAEY
+799 SKDNGFAEY
-808 NGEKWTGTLI
+808 NGEKWTGTLT

-958 GGIVTGITSADIAS
+958 GGIVTGITAADIAS
-972 SGIAIVDGQI
+972 SGIAVVDGQI
-982 TVQGMDVADIIVCNA
+982 TVQGMDVADVIVCNA

-1004 GETTVAG
+1004 GETTITG

>member
-1 MRKQLLLMLS
+1 MLS

-48 SAVQSFNENTY
+48 SAVQSFNDNTY

-68 RGLAKVSQKSVSD
+68 RGLAKVSRYSVSD
-81 TKTIYYFAL
+81 TQTIYYFAL
-90 RVKGSDT
+90 RVKGTNT
-97 DNGKAISFRLSVPGA
+97 DNGKAISYRLSVGG
-112 NTSYIYNDLQPA
+112 NQSFVFNDLKPA
-124 ADAVTYT
+124 ANAVTYT
-131 NKKTTGTLS
+131 NNGTTGKLS
-140 DLFPLKF
+140 ALYQLTF
-147 IQPLYYAFTQETVSV
+147 IRPGYYSIVQPEVSV
-162 KVGEQLNLLDY
+162 KVGAEFNLLDH

-181 NIPELNWNMYDESW
+181 NIPEMNWTMGQGEK
-195 RENVNIE
+195 ENEYASIK
-202 GNKLTAIKSTGKYG
+202 GNTFKALKSTGKYSWVSVSPNLLG
-216 AVGIFPKLW
+216 
-225 DMKNTGDHTSINVRV
+225 MKPTGQYTTVSVRV

-270 LRSGYTTSPADC
+270 LRSGYTTAPADC

-290 SDETALLPMIGSD
+290 SDETAIRPMTSESD
-303 IGKFNPVKAGTYTMT
+303 LGKFNPVKTGTYTMT

-338 INPVGTVKVI
+338 IMPVGYVKII
-348 KMYVGENL
+348 KMYIGENL

-367 PEDAADR
+367 PEDATDR

-379 VNQSYSDQGVYEDGD
+379 VLPSYDKDQEFKYNEILEDNGSE
-394 GAYKYTDIFGNLYF
+394 GIFARKPGRAR
-408 NEGDEMIALKSG
+408 IAIISN
-420 RVRVTIRSVQNPQ
+420 QNPQ
-433 ASCEYEVIVKDGPTS
+433 MVCEYEVIVKDGPTNIS
-448 ITFKQEEMTFL
+448 FKQDEMTFL
-459 LPIKDTDKSD
+459 MPRKDTDKWD

-483 WPKYDENE
+483 WPKYEEYEEYDIAE
-491 SYDKRST
+491 SDLDILSYTKAVN
-498 LLYIQFVKDVTSD
+498 LY
-511 TEVITLDY
+511 Y
-519 DFTEDKLSAS
+519 DFKNDSLSATIDS
-529 IVNAGRGS
+529 IGQGRINVS
-537 VGVIYLSE
+537 YSSE
-545 RTVASEEGLKN
+545 RTIATEEGLQN
-556 EEVEIM
+556 DEYRISNH
-562 KKFSVV
+562 FNITIL
-568 VMESLKG
+568 ESLKG
-575 FNVDNYVEMVSTETR
+575 FNVDGYVDMVSTETR

-634 KLNYTII
+634 KLNYTIL
-641 PHSVGRATISVK
+641 PHGVGSATISVK
-653 LDGVEVATS
+653 LDGEEVATS
-662 NVLIGQRYMQKAG
+662 YVSIGQRYMQKAG
-675 WKWTSFYAGGVRW
+675 WKWTSLYAGGVSW

-696 NVVEEIRSEDA
+696 NVVEEIRSADA

-712 PEYGYFGDLNSLG
+712 PEYGYFGDLNRLES
-725 TGTCYKIKVKE
+725 GTCYKIKVKE

-743 LRIMYTGAYEDMQTH
+743 LRIMYTGAYEDMQTY

-799 SKDDGFAEY
+799 SKDNGFAEY
-808 NGEKWTGTLI
+808 NGEKWTGTLT

-829 NAGSENVDM
+829 NAGSENVNM

-939 QMPFAKMA
+939 QMPFTKMA

-958 GGIVTGITSADIAS
+958 GGIVTGITAADIAS
-972 SGIAIVDGQI
+972 SGIAVVDGQI
-982 TVQGMDVADIIVCNA
+982 TVQGMDVADVIVCNA

-1004 GETTVAG
+1004 GETTVTG

>member
-1 MRKQLLLMLS
+1 MLS

-42 LVDDQG
+42 LTEG
-48 SAVQSFNENTY
+48 SLDNCGQKELPENTY

-68 RGLAKVSQKSVSD
+68 RGLAKVQKKSLSVAL
-81 TKTIYYFAL
+81 TINYFPL
-90 RVKGSDT
+90 RVKGDT
-97 DNGKAISFRLSVPGA
+97 NDEGKAISFRLLYPGGQL
-112 NTSYIYNDLQPA
+112 SYVYDLQPA

-147 IQPLYYAFTQETVSV
+147 IQPLYYGFTQETVSI
-162 KVGEQLNLLDY
+162 KVGEQINLLDY

-181 NIPELNWNMYDESW
+181 NIPELNWNMYEES
-195 RENVNIE
+195 ENVIIE

-216 AVGIFPKLW
+216 SVGVFPKLW
-225 DMKNTGDHTSINVRV
+225 DMKNTGQYSDINIRV

-270 LRSGYTTSPADC
+270 LRSGYTTAPADC

-290 SDETALLPMIGSD
+290 SDETAIRPMEGND
-303 IGKFNPVKAGTYTMT
+303 IGKFEPVKTGTYTMT

-338 INPVGTVKVI
+338 ITPVGRVKEI
-348 KMYVGENL
+348 KMYIGDNL

-367 PEDAADR
+367 PEDATDR

-379 VNQSYSDQGVYEDGD
+379 VLPSYNQDQEFKYNEILEDNGSE
-394 GAYKYTDIFGNLYF
+394 GIFARKPGRAR
-408 NEGDEMIALKSG
+408 IAIISN
-420 RVRVTIRSVQNPQ
+420 QNPQ
-433 ASCEYEVIVKDGPTS
+433 AACTYEVIVKDGPTN

-459 LPIKDTDKSD
+459 MPIKDTDKWD

-483 WPKYDENE
+483 WPKYEEYE
-491 SYDKRST
+491 SYDIAQSNLDISSLTDAVK
-498 LLYIQFVKDVTSD
+498 LY
-511 TEVITLDY
+511 Y
-519 DFTEDKLSAS
+519 DFKKDSLSAS
-529 IVNAGRGS
+529 VVK
-537 VGVIYLSE
+537 VGEGWIDISYSSE
-545 RTVASEEGLKN
+545 RTIATEEGLRN
-556 EEVEIM
+556 DEYEISNH
-562 KKFSVV
+562 FHVTIL
-568 VMESLKG
+568 ESLKG
-575 FNVDNYVEMVSTETR
+575 FKVDGYVDMVSTETR

-602 VDPSRVEVTITPNSY
+602 VDPSRVEVNITPDSY
-617 LPEEWKSMVEIV
+617 VSEEWKSMVEIV
-629 PTDES
+629 PTDETM
-634 KLNYTII
+634 LNYTIK

-653 LDGVEVATS
+653 LDGEEVATS
-662 NVLIGQRYMQKAG
+662 FVSIGQRYMQKAG
-675 WKWTSFYAGGVRW
+675 WKWTSFYGGRVGW
-688 NSPEYELG
+688 NSPEIELG

-712 PEYGYFGDLNSLG
+712 PEYGYFGDIYSLE
-725 TGTCYKIKVKE
+725 TGECYKIKVKE

-743 LRIMYTGAYEDMQTH
+743 LRIMYTGAYEDMRTH

-786 SNANNFNVGDRIV
+786 TYANKFNVGDRIV

-808 NGEKWTGTLI
+808 NGEKWTGTLT
-818 TLHAGLGYMYF
+818 TLRAGLGYMYF
-829 NAGSENVDM
+829 NAASDTIDM
-838 EYQRESLMPQGTPV
+838 EYQREGRMPQGTPV
-852 MNAPQHKQSVWT
+852 MNAPQRKQTIWT
-864 YNSAPFADNMTIVAD
+864 YNSAPFADNMTIIAD

-939 QMPFAKMA
+939 QLPFAKMA

-958 GGIVTGITSADIAS
+958 GGIVTGITAADIAS
-972 SGIAIVDGQI
+972 SGIAVVDGQI
-982 TVQGMDVADIIVCNA
+982 TVQGMDVADVIVCNA

-1004 GETTVAG
+1004 GETTVTG

>member
-1 MRKQLLLMLS
+1 MLS

-42 LVDDQG
+42 LTEG
-48 SAVQSFNENTY
+48 SLDNCGQKELPENTY

-68 RGLAKVSQKSVSD
+68 RGLAKVQKKSLSVAL
-81 TKTIYYFAL
+81 TINYFPL
-90 RVKGSDT
+90 RVKGDT
-97 DNGKAISFRLSVPGA
+97 NDEGKAISFRLLYPGGQL
-112 NTSYIYNDLQPA
+112 SYVYDLQPA

-140 DLFPLKF
+140 ALFPLKF
-147 IQPLYYAFTQETVSV
+147 IQPLYYSFTQETVSV
-162 KVGEQLNLLDY
+162 KVGEQINLLDY

-181 NIPELNWNMYDESW
+181 NIPELNWNMYEES
-195 RENVNIE
+195 ENVNIE

-216 AVGIFPKLW
+216 SVGVFPKLW
-225 DMKNTGDHTSINVRV
+225 DMKNTGQYSDINIRV

-270 LRSGYTTSPADC
+270 LRSGYTTAPADC
-282 NEELTWKS
+282 NEKLTWKS
-290 SDETALLPMIGSD
+290 SDETAILPMEGND
-303 IGKFNPVKAGTYTMT
+303 IGKFNPVKTGTYTMT

-338 INPVGTVKVI
+338 INPVGRVKEI
-348 KMYVGENL
+348 KMYIGDNL

-367 PEDAADR
+367 PEDATDR

-379 VNQSYSDQGVYEDGD
+379 VLPSYNQDQEFKYNEILEDNGPE
-394 GAYKYTDIFGNLYF
+394 GIFARKPGRAR
-408 NEGDEMIALKSG
+408 IAIISN
-420 RVRVTIRSVQNPQ
+420 QNPQ
-433 ASCEYEVIVKDGPTS
+433 ATCTYEVIVKDGPTN

-459 LPIKDTDKSD
+459 MPIKDTDKWD

-483 WPKYDENE
+483 WPKYEEYE
-491 SYDKRST
+491 SYDIAQSNLDISSLT
-498 LLYIQFVKDVTSD
+498 DAVKLS
-511 TEVITLDY
+511 Y
-519 DFTEDKLSAS
+519 DFKKDIISAS
-529 IVNAGRGS
+529 VVK
-537 VGVIYLSE
+537 VGEGWIDISYSSE
-545 RTVASEEGLKN
+545 RTIATEEGLRN
-556 EEVEIM
+556 DEYEISNH
-562 KKFSVV
+562 FHVTI
-568 VMESLKG
+568 MESLKG
-575 FNVDNYVEMVSTETR
+575 FKVDGYVEMVSTETR
-590 DFVLTPDPVGAE
+590 DFVLTSDPVDAE
-602 VDPSRVEVTITPNSY
+602 VDPSRVEVTITPDTYVS
-617 LPEEWKSMVEIV
+617 EEWKSMVEIV
-629 PTDES
+629 PTDETM
-634 KLNYTII
+634 LNYTIR

-662 NVLIGQRYMQKAG
+662 YVSIGQRYMQKAG
-675 WKWTSFYAGGVRW
+675 WKWTSFYGGSVGW
-688 NSPEYELG
+688 NSPEYALG

-712 PEYGYFGDLNSLG
+712 PEYGYFGDIYSLE
-725 TGTCYKIKVKE
+725 TGECYKIKVKE

-743 LRIMYTGAYEDMQTH
+743 LRIMYTGGYEDMRTH
-758 RQIVPMWNWLGNP
+758 RLIVPMWNWLGNP

-786 SNANNFNVGDRIV
+786 TYAANKFNVGDRIV

-808 NGEKWTGTLI
+808 NGEKWTGTLT
-818 TLHAGLGYMYF
+818 TLRAGLGYMYF

-838 EYQRESLMPQGTPV
+838 EYLREGSMPQGTPV

-864 YNSAPFADNMTIVAD
+864 YNSAPFADNMTIIAD

-958 GGIVTGITSADIAS
+958 GGIVTGITAADIAS
-972 SGIAIVDGQI
+972 SGIAVVDGQI
-982 TVQGMDVADIIVCNA
+982 TVQGMDVADVIVCNA

>member
-1 MRKQLLLMLS
+1 MLS

-42 LVDDQG
+42 LTEG
-48 SAVQSFNENTY
+48 SLDNCGQKELPENTY

-68 RGLAKVSQKSVSD
+68 RGLAKVQKKSLSVAL
-81 TKTIYYFAL
+81 TINYFPL
-90 RVKGSDT
+90 RVKGDT
-97 DNGKAISFRLSVPGA
+97 NDEGKAISFRLLYPGGQL
-112 NTSYIYNDLQPA
+112 SYVYDLQPA

-147 IQPLYYAFTQETVSV
+147 IQPLYYGFTQETVSV
-162 KVGEQLNLLDY
+162 KVGEQINLLDY

-181 NIPELNWNMYDESW
+181 NIPELNWNMYEES
-195 RENVNIE
+195 ENVIIE

-216 AVGIFPKLW
+216 SVGVFPKLW
-225 DMKNTGDHTSINVRV
+225 DMKNTGQYSDINIRV

-270 LRSGYTTSPADC
+270 LRSGYTTAPADC

-290 SDETALLPMIGSD
+290 SDETAIRPMIGSD
-303 IGKFNPVKAGTYTMT
+303 IGKFNPVKTGTYTMT

-338 INPVGTVKVI
+338 ITPVGRVKEI
-348 KMYVGENL
+348 KMYIGDNL
-356 LDILPSGYKVM
+356 HSILPSGYKVM
-367 PEDAADR
+367 PEDATDR
-374 SVRYE
+374 SVHYE
-379 VNQSYSDQGVYEDGD
+379 VLPSYNQDQEFKYNEILEDNGSE
-394 GAYKYTDIFGNLYF
+394 GIFARKPGRAR
-408 NEGDEMIALKSG
+408 IAIISN
-420 RVRVTIRSVQNPQ
+420 QNPQ
-433 ASCEYEVIVKDGPTS
+433 AACTYEVIVKDGPTN
-448 ITFKQEEMTFL
+448 ITFKQDEMTFL
-459 LPIKDTDKSD
+459 MPIKDTDKWD

-483 WPKYDENE
+483 WPKYEEYE
-491 SYDKRST
+491 SYDIAQSNLDISSLTDAVK
-498 LLYIQFVKDVTSD
+498 LY
-511 TEVITLDY
+511 Y
-519 DFTEDKLSAS
+519 DFKKDSLSAS
-529 IVNAGRGS
+529 VVK
-537 VGVIYLSE
+537 VGEGWIDISYSSE
-545 RTVASEEGLKN
+545 RTIATEEGLRN
-556 EEVEIM
+556 DEYEISNH
-562 KKFSVV
+562 FHVTIL
-568 VMESLKG
+568 ESLKG
-575 FNVDNYVEMVSTETR
+575 FKVDEYVEMVSTETR
-590 DFVLTPDPVGAE
+590 DFVLTPDPVDAE
-602 VDPSRVEVTITPNSY
+602 VDPSRVEVTITPDSY
-617 LPEEWKSMVEIV
+617 VSEEWKSIVEIV
-629 PTDES
+629 PTDETM
-634 KLNYTII
+634 LNYTIR
-641 PHSVGRATISVK
+641 PHSVGRAIISVK
-653 LDGVEVATS
+653 LDGVEVASS

-675 WKWTSFYAGGVRW
+675 WKWASLYGGDVSW

-712 PEYGYFGDLNSLG
+712 PEYGYFGDINRLES
-725 TGTCYKIKVKE
+725 GTCYKIKVKE

-743 LRIMYTGAYEDMQTH
+743 LRIMYTGAYEDMRTH

-786 SNANNFNVGDRIV
+786 AYANKFNVGDRIV
-799 SKDDGFAEY
+799 SKDNGFAEY
-808 NGEKWTGTLI
+808 NGEKWTGTLT

-958 GGIVTGITSADIAS
+958 GGIVTGITAADIAS
-972 SGIAIVDGQI
+972 SGIAVVDGQL
-982 TVQGMDVADIIVCNA
+982 TVQGMDVADVIVCNA

-1004 GETTVAG
+1004 GETTITG

>member
-1 MRKQLLLMLS
+1 MLS

-42 LVDDQG
+42 LTEG
-48 SAVQSFNENTY
+48 SLDNCGQKELPENTY

-68 RGLAKVSQKSVSD
+68 RGLAKVQKKSLSVAL
-81 TKTIYYFAL
+81 TINYFPL
-90 RVKGSDT
+90 RVKGDT
-97 DNGKAISFRLSVPGA
+97 NDEGKAISFRLLYPGGQL
-112 NTSYIYNDLQPA
+112 SYVYDLQPA

-147 IQPLYYAFTQETVSV
+147 IQPLYYGFTQETVSV
-162 KVGEQLNLLDY
+162 KVGEQINLLDY

-181 NIPELNWNMYDESW
+181 NIPELNWNMYEES
-195 RENVNIE
+195 ENVNIE

-216 AVGIFPKLW
+216 SVGVFPKLW
-225 DMKNTGDHTSINVRV
+225 DMKNTGQYSDINIRV

-290 SDETALLPMIGSD
+290 SDETAILPMIGSD
-303 IGKFNPVKAGTYTMT
+303 IGKFNPVKTGTYTMT

-338 INPVGTVKVI
+338 INPVGRVKEI
-348 KMYVGENL
+348 KMYIGDNL
-356 LDILPSGYKVM
+356 LSILPSGYKVM
-367 PEDAADR
+367 PEDATDR
-374 SVRYE
+374 SVHYE
-379 VNQSYSDQGVYEDGD
+379 VLPNYNQDQEFKYNEILEDNGSE
-394 GAYKYTDIFGNLYF
+394 GIFARKPGRAR
-408 NEGDEMIALKSG
+408 IAIISN
-420 RVRVTIRSVQNPQ
+420 QNPQ
-433 ASCEYEVIVKDGPTS
+433 AACTYEVIVKDGPTN

-459 LPIKDTDKSD
+459 MPIKDTDKWD

-483 WPKYDENE
+483 WPKYEEYE
-491 SYDKRST
+491 SYDIAQSNLDISSLTDAVK
-498 LLYIQFVKDVTSD
+498 LY
-511 TEVITLDY
+511 Y
-519 DFTEDKLSAS
+519 DFKKDSLSAS
-529 IVNAGRGS
+529 VVK
-537 VGVIYLSE
+537 VGEGWIDISYSSE
-545 RTVASEEGLKN
+545 RTIATEEGLRN
-556 EEVEIM
+556 DEYEISNH
-562 KKFSVV
+562 FHVTI
-568 VMESLKG
+568 MESLKG
-575 FNVDNYVEMVSTETR
+575 FKVDGYVDMVSTETR

-602 VDPSRVEVTITPNSY
+602 VDPSRVEVTITPDSY
-617 LPEEWKSMVEIV
+617 VSEEWKSIVEIV
-629 PTDES
+629 PTDDTM
-634 KLNYTII
+634 LNYTIR
-641 PHSVGRATISVK
+641 PHGVGRATISVK
-653 LDGVEVATS
+653 LDGVEVASS

-675 WKWTSFYAGGVRW
+675 WKWTSFYAGGVSW
-688 NSPEYELG
+688 NSPEIELG

-707 LLHND
+707 LLYND
-712 PEYGYFGDLNSLG
+712 PEYGYFGDINRLES
-725 TGTCYKIKVKE
+725 GTCYKIKVKE

-743 LRIMYTGAYEDMQTH
+743 LRIMYTGGYEDMRTH

-786 SNANNFNVGDRIV
+786 TYANKFNVGDRIV
-799 SKDDGFAEY
+799 SKDNGFAEY
-808 NGEKWTGTLI
+808 NGEKWTGTLT

-958 GGIVTGITSADIAS
+958 GGIVTGITAADIAS
-972 SGIAIVDGQI
+972 SGIAVVDGQI
-982 TVQGMDVADIIVCNA
+982 TVQGMDVADVIVCNA

>member
-48 SAVQSFNENTY
+48 SAVQSFNDNTY

-68 RGLAKVSQKSVSD
+68 RGLAKVSRYSVSD
-81 TKTIYYFAL
+81 TQTIYYFAL
-90 RVKGSDT
+90 RVKGTNT
-97 DNGKAISFRLSVPGA
+97 DNGKAISYRLSVGG
-112 NTSYIYNDLQPA
+112 NQSFVFNDLKPA
-124 ADAVTYT
+124 ANAVTYT
-131 NKKTTGTLS
+131 NNGTTGKLS
-140 DLFPLKF
+140 ALYQLTF
-147 IQPLYYAFTQETVSV
+147 IRPGYYSIVQPEVSV
-162 KVGEQLNLLDY
+162 KVGAEFNLLDH

-181 NIPELNWNMYDESW
+181 NIPEMNWTMGQGEK
-195 RENVNIE
+195 ENEYASIK
-202 GNKLTAIKSTGKYG
+202 GNTFKALKSTGKYSWVSVSPNLLG
-216 AVGIFPKLW
+216 
-225 DMKNTGDHTSINVRV
+225 MKPTGQYTKVSVRV

-270 LRSGYTTSPADC
+270 LRSGYTTAPADC

-290 SDETALLPMIGSD
+290 SDETAIRPMEGND
-303 IGKFNPVKAGTYTMT
+303 IGKFEPVKTGTYTMT
-318 LSGENAS
+318 LGGEKAS

-338 INPVGTVKVI
+338 INPVGRVKEI
-348 KMYVGENL
+348 KMYIGDNL

-367 PEDAADR
+367 PEDATDR

-379 VNQSYSDQGVYEDGD
+379 VLPSYNQDQEFKYNEILEDKGSE
-394 GAYKYTDIFGNLYF
+394 GIFARKPGRAR
-408 NEGDEMIALKSG
+408 IAIISN
-420 RVRVTIRSVQNPQ
+420 QNPQ
-433 ASCEYEVIVKDGPTS
+433 ATCTYEVIVKDGPTN

-459 LPIKDTDKSD
+459 MPIKDTDKWD

-483 WPKYDENE
+483 WPKYEEYE
-491 SYDKRST
+491 SYDIAQSNLDISSLT
-498 LLYIQFVKDVTSD
+498 DAVKLS
-511 TEVITLDY
+511 Y
-519 DFTEDKLSAS
+519 DFKKDSLSAS
-529 IVNAGRGS
+529 VVK
-537 VGVIYLSE
+537 VGEGWIDISYSSE
-545 RTVASEEGLKN
+545 RTIATEEGLRN
-556 EEVEIM
+556 DEYEISNH
-562 KKFSVV
+562 FHVTI
-568 VMESLKG
+568 MESLKG
-575 FNVDNYVEMVSTETR
+575 FKVDGYVEMVSTETR

-602 VDPSRVEVTITPNSY
+602 VDPSRVEVTITPDTYVS
-617 LPEEWKSMVEIV
+617 EEWKSIVEIV
-629 PTDES
+629 PTDETM
-634 KLNYTII
+634 LNYTIK

-662 NVLIGQRYMQKAG
+662 HVGIGQRYMQKAG
-675 WKWTSFYAGGVRW
+675 WKWASLYSGGVSW
-688 NSPEYELG
+688 NSPEYKLG
-696 NVVEEIRSEDA
+696 DVVEEIRSEDV

-712 PEYGYFGDLNSLG
+712 PEYGYFGDLNRLEP
-725 TGTCYKIKVKE
+725 GTCYKIKVKE
-736 EEPGLLD
+736 EEPGLLN
-743 LRIMYTGAYEDMQTH
+743 LRIYPGGYEDMRPY

-786 SNANNFNVGDRIV
+786 ANANKFNVGDRIV
-799 SKDDGFAEY
+799 SKDNGFAEY
-808 NGEKWTGTLI
+808 NGEKWTGTLT

-829 NAGSENVDM
+829 NAASDTINM
-838 EYQRESLMPQGTPV
+838 ELKYEWNMPQGTPV

-982 TVQGMDVADIIVCNA
+982 TVQGMDVADVIVCNA

-1004 GETTVAG
+1004 GETTVTG

>member
-1 MRKQLLLMLS
+1 
-11 LLLYAV
+11 
-17 GMAAQQPDWGYNPN
+17 MAAQQPDWGYNPN

-42 LVDDQG
+42 LTEG
-48 SAVQSFNENTY
+48 SLDNCGQKELPENTY

-68 RGLAKVSQKSVSD
+68 RGLAKVQKKSLSVAL
-81 TKTIYYFAL
+81 TINYFPL
-90 RVKGSDT
+90 RVKGDT
-97 DNGKAISFRLSVPGA
+97 NDEGKAISFRLLYPGGQL
-112 NTSYIYNDLQPA
+112 SYVYDLQPA

-140 DLFPLKF
+140 ALFPLKF
-147 IQPLYYAFTQETVSV
+147 IQPLYYSFTQETVSV
-162 KVGEQLNLLDY
+162 KVGEQINLLDY

-181 NIPELNWNMYDESW
+181 NIPELNWNMYEES
-195 RENVNIE
+195 ENVNIE

-216 AVGIFPKLW
+216 SVGVFPKLW
-225 DMKNTGDHTSINVRV
+225 DMKNTGQYSDINIRV

-270 LRSGYTTSPADC
+270 LRSGYTTAPADC

-290 SDETALLPMIGSD
+290 SDETAIRPMEGND
-303 IGKFNPVKAGTYTMT
+303 IGKFNPVKTGTYTMT

-338 INPVGTVKVI
+338 ITPVGRVKEI
-348 KMYVGENL
+348 KMYIGDNL

-367 PEDAADR
+367 PEDATDR

-379 VNQSYSDQGVYEDGD
+379 VLPSYNQDQEFKYNEILEDNGSE
-394 GAYKYTDIFGNLYF
+394 GIFARKPGRAR
-408 NEGDEMIALKSG
+408 IAIISN
-420 RVRVTIRSVQNPQ
+420 QNPQ
-433 ASCEYEVIVKDGPTS
+433 ASCTYEVIVKDGPTN

-459 LPIKDTDKSD
+459 IPIKDTDKWD

-483 WPKYDENE
+483 WPKYEEYE
-491 SYDKRST
+491 SYDIAQSNLDISSLT
-498 LLYIQFVKDVTSD
+498 DAVKLS
-511 TEVITLDY
+511 Y
-519 DFTEDKLSAS
+519 DFKKDIISAS
-529 IVNAGRGS
+529 VVK
-537 VGVIYLSE
+537 VGEGWIDISYSSE
-545 RTVASEEGLKN
+545 RTIATEEGLQN
-556 EEVEIM
+556 DEYYISNHFHVTIL
-562 KKFSVV
+562 
-568 VMESLKG
+568 ESLKG
-575 FNVDNYVEMVSTETR
+575 FKVDEYVEMVSTETR

-602 VDPSRVEVTITPNSY
+602 VDPSRVEVTIEDASV
-617 LPEEWKSMVEIV
+617 PEMWKSIVEIV
-629 PTDES
+629 PTDETM
-634 KLNYTII
+634 LNYTIR

-662 NVLIGQRYMQKAG
+662 HVGIGQRYMQKAG
-675 WKWTSFYAGGVRW
+675 WKWTSFYSGGISW

-696 NVVEEIRSEDA
+696 DVVEEIRSEDA

-712 PEYGYFGDLNSLG
+712 PEYGYFGDLNRLEP
-725 TGTCYKIKVKE
+725 GTCYKIKVKE
-736 EEPGLLD
+736 EEPGLLN
-743 LRIMYTGAYEDMQTH
+743 LRIYPGGYEDMRPY

-786 SNANNFNVGDRIV
+786 AYANKFNVGDRIV
-799 SKDDGFAEY
+799 SKDNGFAEY
-808 NGEKWTGTLI
+808 NGEKWTGTLT

-829 NAGSENVDM
+829 NAASDTINMKLKYEWN
-838 EYQRESLMPQGTPV
+838 MPQGTPV

-864 YNSAPFADNMTIVAD
+864 YNSAPFADNMTIIAD

-958 GGIVTGITSADIAS
+958 GGIVTGITAADIAS

-982 TVQGMDVADIIVCNA
+982 TVQGMDVADVIVCNA

-1004 GETTVAG
+1004 GETTVTG

>member
-1 MRKQLLLMLS
+1 MLS

-48 SAVQSFNENTY
+48 NAVQSFNDNTY

-68 RGLAKVSQKSVSD
+68 RGLAKVSRYSVSD
-81 TKTIYYFAL
+81 TQTIYYFAL
-90 RVKGSDT
+90 RVKGTNT
-97 DNGKAISFRLSVPGA
+97 DNGKAISYRLSVGG
-112 NTSYIYNDLQPA
+112 NQSFVFNDLKPA
-124 ADAVTYT
+124 ANAVTYT
-131 NKKTTGTLS
+131 NNGTTGKLS
-140 DLFPLKF
+140 ALYQLTF
-147 IQPLYYAFTQETVSV
+147 IRPGYYSIVQPEVSV
-162 KVGEQLNLLDY
+162 KVGAEFNLLDH

-181 NIPELNWNMYDESW
+181 NIPEMNWTMGQGEK
-195 RENVNIE
+195 ENEYASIK
-202 GNKLTAIKSTGKYG
+202 GNTFKALKSTGKYIWVSVSPNLLG
-216 AVGIFPKLW
+216 
-225 DMKNTGDHTSINVRV
+225 MKPTGQYTEISVRV

-270 LRSGYTTSPADC
+270 LRSGYTTAPADC

-290 SDETALLPMIGSD
+290 SDETAIRPMEGND
-303 IGKFNPVKAGTYTMT
+303 IGKFNPVKTGTYTMT

-338 INPVGTVKVI
+338 ITPVGRVKEI
-348 KMYVGENL
+348 KMYIGDNL

-367 PEDAADR
+367 PEDATDR
-374 SVRYE
+374 SVHYE
-379 VNQSYSDQGVYEDGD
+379 VLPSYNQDQEFKYNEILEDKGSE
-394 GAYKYTDIFGNLYF
+394 GIFARKPGRAR
-408 NEGDEMIALKSG
+408 IAIISN
-420 RVRVTIRSVQNPQ
+420 QNPQ
-433 ASCEYEVIVKDGPTS
+433 ATCTYEVIVKDGPTN

-459 LPIKDTDKSD
+459 MPIKDTDKWD

-483 WPKYDENE
+483 WPKYEEYE
-491 SYDKRST
+491 SYDIAQSNLDISSLTDAVK
-498 LLYIQFVKDVTSD
+498 LY
-511 TEVITLDY
+511 Y
-519 DFTEDKLSAS
+519 DFKKDSLSAS
-529 IVNAGRGS
+529 VVK
-537 VGVIYLSE
+537 VGEGWIDISYSSE
-545 RTVASEEGLKN
+545 RTIATEEGLRN
-556 EEVEIM
+556 DEYEISNH
-562 KKFSVV
+562 FHVTI
-568 VMESLKG
+568 MESLKG
-575 FNVDNYVEMVSTETR
+575 FKVDGYVEMVSTETR

-602 VDPSRVEVTITPNSY
+602 VDPSRVEVTITPDSY
-617 LPEEWKSMVEIV
+617 VSEEWKSIVEIV
-629 PTDES
+629 PTDEN
-634 KLNYTII
+634 KLNYTIR
-641 PHSVGRATISVK
+641 PHSVGRAIISVK
-653 LDGVEVATS
+653 LDGVEVASS

-675 WKWTSFYAGGVRW
+675 WKWASLYGGDVSW

-712 PEYGYFGDLNSLG
+712 PEYGYFGDINRLES
-725 TGTCYKIKVKE
+725 GTCYKIKVKE

-743 LRIMYTGAYEDMQTH
+743 LRIMYTGAYEDMRTH

-786 SNANNFNVGDRIV
+786 AYANKFNVGDRIV
-799 SKDDGFAEY
+799 SKDNGFAEY
-808 NGEKWTGTLI
+808 NGEKWTGTLT

-958 GGIVTGITSADIAS
+958 GGIVTGITAADIAS

-982 TVQGMDVADIIVCNA
+982 TVQGMDVADVIVCNA

-1004 GETTVAG
+1004 GETTITG

>member
-1 MRKQLLLMLS
+1 
-11 LLLYAV
+11 
-17 GMAAQQPDWGYNPN
+17 MAAQQPDWGYNPN

-48 SAVQSFNENTY
+48 NAVQSFNDNTY
-59 LGAFIDGEC
+59 LGAFIEGEC

-81 TKTIYYFAL
+81 TQTIYYFAL
-90 RVKGSDT
+90 RVKGTNT
-97 DNGKAISFRLSVPGA
+97 DNGKAITYRLSVGG
-112 NTSYIYNDLQPA
+112 NQSFVFNDLKPA
-124 ADAVTYT
+124 ANAVTYT
-131 NKKTTGTLS
+131 NNGTTGKLS
-140 DLFPLKF
+140 ALYQLTF
-147 IQPLYYAFTQETVSV
+147 IRPGYYSIVQPEVSV
-162 KVGEQLNLLDY
+162 KVGAEFNLLDH

-181 NIPELNWNMYDESW
+181 NIPEMNWTMGQGEK
-195 RENVNIE
+195 ENEYASIK
-202 GNKLTAIKSTGKYG
+202 GNTFKALKSTGKYSW
-216 AVGIFPKLW
+216 VNVSPNLW
-225 DMKNTGDHTSINVRV
+225 GMKPTGQYTEVSVRV

-270 LRSGYTTSPADC
+270 LRSGYTTAPADC
-282 NEELTWKS
+282 NEKLTWKS
-290 SDETALLPMIGSD
+290 SDETAILPMEGND
-303 IGKFNPVKAGTYTMT
+303 IGKFNPVKTGTYTMT

-338 INPVGTVKVI
+338 INPVGRVKEI
-348 KMYVGENL
+348 KMYIGDNL
-356 LDILPSGYKVM
+356 LSILPSGYKVM
-367 PEDAADR
+367 PEDATDR

-379 VNQSYSDQGVYEDGD
+379 VLPSYNQDQEFKYNEILEDNGSE
-394 GAYKYTDIFGNLYF
+394 GIFARKPGRAR
-408 NEGDEMIALKSG
+408 IAIISN
-420 RVRVTIRSVQNPQ
+420 QNPQ
-433 ASCEYEVIVKDGPTS
+433 ATCTYEVIVKDGPTN

-459 LPIKDTDKSD
+459 MPIKDTDKWD

-483 WPKYDENE
+483 WPKYEEYE
-491 SYDKRST
+491 SYDIAQSNLDISSLT
-498 LLYIQFVKDVTSD
+498 DAVKLS
-511 TEVITLDY
+511 Y
-519 DFTEDKLSAS
+519 DFKKDIISAS
-529 IVNAGRGS
+529 VVK
-537 VGVIYLSE
+537 VGEGWIDISYSSE
-545 RTVASEEGLKN
+545 RTIATEEGLQN
-556 EEVEIM
+556 DEYYISNHFHVTIL
-562 KKFSVV
+562 
-568 VMESLKG
+568 ESLKG
-575 FNVDNYVEMVSTETR
+575 FKVDGYVDMVSTETR
-590 DFVLTPDPVGAE
+590 DFVLTPDPVDAE
-602 VDPSRVEVTITPNSY
+602 VDPSRVEVTIVDASV
-617 LPEEWKSMVEIV
+617 PEMWKSIVEIV
-629 PTDES
+629 PTDETM
-634 KLNYTII
+634 LNYTIK

-662 NVLIGQRYMQKAG
+662 YVGIGQRYIQKAG
-675 WKWTSFYAGGVRW
+675 WKWTSLYSGGVSW

-696 NVVEEIRSEDA
+696 DVVEEIRSEDA

-712 PEYGYFGDLNSLG
+712 PEYGYFGDLNRLEP
-725 TGTCYKIKVKE
+725 GTCYKIKVKE
-736 EEPGLLD
+736 EEPGLLN
-743 LRIMYTGAYEDMQTH
+743 LRIYPGGYEDMRPY

-786 SNANNFNVGDRIV
+786 AYANKFNVGDRIV
-799 SKDDGFAEY
+799 SKDNGFAEY
-808 NGEKWTGTLI
+808 NGEKWTGTLT

-829 NAGSENVDM
+829 NAASDTINMKFKYEWN
-838 EYQRESLMPQGTPV
+838 MPQGTPV

-958 GGIVTGITSADIAS
+958 GGIVTGITAADIAS
-972 SGIAIVDGQI
+972 SGIAVVDGQI
-982 TVQGMDVADIIVCNA
+982 TVQGMDVADVIVCNA

>member
-1 MRKQLLLMLS
+1 
-11 LLLYAV
+11 
-17 GMAAQQPDWGYNPN
+17 
-31 AYPDEHVIYVG
+31 
-42 LVDDQG
+42 
-48 SAVQSFNENTY
+48 
-59 LGAFIDGEC
+59 
-68 RGLAKVSQKSVSD
+68 
-81 TKTIYYFAL
+81 
-90 RVKGSDT
+90 
-97 DNGKAISFRLSVPGA
+97 
-112 NTSYIYNDLQPA
+112 
-124 ADAVTYT
+124 
-131 NKKTTGTLS
+131 
-140 DLFPLKF
+140 
-147 IQPLYYAFTQETVSV
+147 
-162 KVGEQLNLLDY
+162 
-173 ITFEPANA
+173 
-181 NIPELNWNMYDESW
+181 
-195 RENVNIE
+195 
-202 GNKLTAIKSTGKYG
+202 
-216 AVGIFPKLW
+216 
-225 DMKNTGDHTSINVRV
+225 
-240 IQPATSIE
+240 
-248 LRDEYKNGITV
+248 
-259 NLGDTAALNTV
+259 
-270 LRSGYTTSPADC
+270 
-282 NEELTWKS
+282 
-290 SDETALLPMIGSD
+290 
-303 IGKFNPVKAGTYTMT
+303 
-318 LSGENAS
+318 
-325 VDLKV
+325 
-330 TVIKPVEY
+330 
-338 INPVGTVKVI
+338 
-348 KMYVGENL
+348 
-356 LDILPSGYKVM
+356 
-367 PEDAADR
+367 
-374 SVRYE
+374 
-379 VNQSYSDQGVYEDGD
+379 
-394 GAYKYTDIFGNLYF
+394 
-408 NEGDEMIALKSG
+408 
-420 RVRVTIRSVQNPQ
+420 
-433 ASCEYEVIVKDGPTS
+433 
-448 ITFKQEEMTFL
+448 
-459 LPIKDTDKSD
+459 
-469 ISEDIRNNIIMTPS
+469 
-483 WPKYDENE
+483 
-491 SYDKRST
+491 
-498 LLYIQFVKDVTSD
+498 
-511 TEVITLDY
+511 
-519 DFTEDKLSAS
+519 
-529 IVNAGRGS
+529 
-537 VGVIYLSE
+537 
-545 RTVASEEGLKN
+545 
-556 EEVEIM
+556 
-562 KKFSVV
+562 
-568 VMESLKG
+568 
-575 FNVDNYVEMVSTETR
+575 
-590 DFVLTPDPVGAE
+590 
-602 VDPSRVEVTITPNSY
+602 
-617 LPEEWKSMVEIV
+617 MVEIV

-634 KLNYTII
+634 KLNYTIL
-641 PHSVGRATISVK
+641 PHGVGRATISVK

-662 NVLIGQRYMQKAG
+662 YVSIGQRYMQKAG
-675 WKWTSFYAGGVRW
+675 WKWASLYGGGVRW

-712 PEYGYFGDLNSLG
+712 PEYGYFGDIYSLE

-799 SKDDGFAEY
+799 SKDNGFAEY
-808 NGEKWTGTLI
+808 NGEKWTGTLT

-926 HDAVSGEMRTINE
+926 HDAVNGEMRTINE

-982 TVQGMDVADIIVCNA
+982 TVQGMDVADVIVCNA

>member
-48 SAVQSFNENTY
+48 SAVQSFNANTY

-68 RGLAKVSQKSVSD
+68 RGLAEVSRYSVSD
-81 TKTIYYFAL
+81 TQTIYYFAL
-90 RVKGSDT
+90 RVKGTNT
-97 DNGKAISFRLSVPGA
+97 DNGKAISYRLSTGGNQSLVF
-112 NTSYIYNDLQPA
+112 NDLKPA
-124 ADAVTYT
+124 ANAVTYT
-131 NKKTTGTLS
+131 NNGTTGKLS
-140 DLFPLKF
+140 ALYALKF
-147 IQPLYYAFTQETVSV
+147 IRPYYYSIVQPEVSV
-162 KVGEQLNLLDY
+162 KVGAEFNLLDH

-181 NIPELNWNMYDESW
+181 NIPELNWTMGQGEK
-195 RENVNIE
+195 ENEYASIK
-202 GNKLTAIKSTGKYG
+202 GNTFKALKSTGKYSWVSVSPNLLG
-216 AVGIFPKLW
+216 
-225 DMKNTGDHTSINVRV
+225 MKPTGQYTKVSVRV

-270 LRSGYTTSPADC
+270 LRSGYTTAPADC

-290 SDETALLPMIGSD
+290 SDETAILPMIGSD

-374 SVRYE
+374 SVHYE

-408 NEGDEMIALKSG
+408 NEGDEMIALKPG

-433 ASCEYEVIVKDGPTS
+433 ASCEYEVIVKRGPTS

-459 LPIKDTDKSD
+459 LPIKDTDKWD

-483 WPKYDENE
+483 WPKYEE
-491 SYDKRST
+491 YEEYDIAQSNLDISSLT
-498 LLYIQFVKDVTSD
+498 DAVK
-511 TEVITLDY
+511 LDY
-519 DFTEDKLSAS
+519 DFKKNSLSAS
-529 IVNAGRGS
+529 IVK
-537 VGVIYLSE
+537 VGEGWIDITYSSE
-545 RTVASEEGLKN
+545 RTIATEEGLKN
-556 EEVEIM
+556 DEYEISNH
-562 KKFSVV
+562 FNITIL
-568 VMESLKG
+568 ESLKG

-617 LPEEWKSMVEIV
+617 VPEEWKSMVEIV

-634 KLNYTII
+634 KLNYTIL
-641 PHSVGRATISVK
+641 PHGVGSATISVK

-662 NVLIGQRYMQKAG
+662 HVSIGQRYMQKAG
-675 WKWTSFYAGGVRW
+675 WKWTSFYAGGVSW

-712 PEYGYFGDLNSLG
+712 PEYGYFGDINRLES
-725 TGTCYKIKVKE
+725 GTCYKIKVKE

-786 SNANNFNVGDRIV
+786 TYANNFNVGDRIV
-799 SKDDGFAEY
+799 SKDNGFAEY
-808 NGEKWTGTLI
+808 NGEKWTGTLT

-1004 GETTVAG
+1004 GETTVTG

>member
-48 SAVQSFNENTY
+48 NAVQSFNDNTY
-59 LGAFIDGEC
+59 LGAFIEGEC
-68 RGLAKVSQKSVSD
+68 RGLAKVSRYSVSD
-81 TKTIYYFAL
+81 TQTIYYFAL
-90 RVKGSDT
+90 RVKGTNT
-97 DNGKAISFRLSVPGA
+97 DNGKAISYRLSVGG
-112 NTSYIYNDLQPA
+112 NHSFVFNDLKPA
-124 ADAVTYT
+124 ANAVTYT
-131 NKKTTGTLS
+131 NNGTTGKLS
-140 DLFPLKF
+140 ALYQLTF
-147 IQPLYYAFTQETVSV
+147 IRPGYYSIVQPEVSV
-162 KVGEQLNLLDY
+162 KVGAEFNLLDH

-181 NIPELNWNMYDESW
+181 NIPEMNWTMGQGEK
-195 RENVNIE
+195 ENEYASIKDNTF
-202 GNKLTAIKSTGKYG
+202 KALKSTGKYG
-216 AVGIFPKLW
+216 SVSVSPKLW
-225 DMKNTGDHTSINVRV
+225 DMKPTGQYREVRVRV
-240 IQPATSIE
+240 IQSATSIE

-270 LRSGYTTSPADC
+270 LRSGYTTAPADC

-290 SDETALLPMIGSD
+290 SDETAIIPMIGSD
-303 IGKFNPVKAGTYTMT
+303 IGKFNPVKPGTYTMT

-330 TVIKPVEY
+330 KVIKPVES
-338 INPVGTVKVI
+338 IIPVGSVKTI
-348 KMYVGENL
+348 KMFVGENL
-356 LDILPSGYKVM
+356 LNILPAGYKVM
-367 PEDAADR
+367 PEDATDR
-374 SVRYE
+374 SVEYE
-379 VNQSYSDQGVYEDGD
+379 VNQSNYWGMHEDGD
-394 GAYKYTDIFGNLYF
+394 GAYKYTDIFGDLYF
-408 NEGDEMIALKSG
+408 NEGDEMIALKPG
-420 RVRVTIRSVQNPQ
+420 RVRVTINSTQNPR
-433 ASCEYEVIVKDGPTS
+433 AYCEYEVIVKRGPTN

-459 LPIKDTDKSD
+459 MPRKDTDKWD

-483 WPKYDENE
+483 WPKYDEYE
-491 SYDKRST
+491 EYDIAQSDLDIRSYTKAVH
-498 LLYIQFVKDVTSD
+498 LY
-511 TEVITLDY
+511 Y
-519 DFTEDKLSAS
+519 DFKNDILSAS
-529 IVNAGRGS
+529 IDSIGQGWIDVS
-537 VGVIYLSE
+537 YSSE
-545 RTVASEEGLKN
+545 RTIATEAGLQN
-556 EEVEIM
+556 DEYRISNH
-562 KKFSVV
+562 FNITIL
-568 VMESLKG
+568 ESLKG
-575 FNVDNYVEMVSTETR
+575 FKVDEYVEMVSTETR
-590 DFVLTPDPVGAE
+590 DFVLTPDPVDAE
-602 VDPSRVEVTITPNSY
+602 VDPSRVEVTITPDSY
-617 LPEEWKSMVEIV
+617 VSEEWKSIVEIV
-629 PTDES
+629 PTDETM
-634 KLNYTII
+634 LNYTIK
-641 PHSVGRATISVK
+641 PHSVGTATISVK
-653 LDGVEVATS
+653 LDGEEVATS
-662 NVLIGQRYMQKAG
+662 YVGIGQRYMQKAG
-675 WKWTSFYAGGVRW
+675 WKWTSFYGGRVGW

-712 PEYGYFGDLNSLG
+712 PEYGYFGDLNSLD

-743 LRIMYTGAYEDMQTH
+743 LRIMYTGAYEDMRTY

-781 FSTED
+781 FVKEE
-786 SNANNFNVGDRIV
+786 NRNVFNVGDRIV

-808 NGEKWTGTLI
+808 NGEKWTGTLT
-818 TLHAGLGYMYF
+818 TLRAGLGYMYF

-838 EYQRESLMPQGTPV
+838 ELEHEYYMPQGTPV
-852 MNAPQHKQSVWT
+852 MNVPQHKQSVWT

-958 GGIVTGITSADIAS
+958 GGIVTGITAADIAS
-972 SGIAIVDGQI
+972 SGIAVVDGQI
-982 TVQGMDVADIIVCNA
+982 TVQGMDVADVIVCNA